1 MKKIQEQLENFLSIN
16 NKLNKQEKEE
26 LTNKV
31 DKTILFMLHNH
42 KYKNSNSSLSLS
54 NTSKDKKIS
63 NKHYITENMCDSK
76 TKEKNNKFFTQKYN
90 EQTLIKNQQKTIPSN
105 SQVNKNIPMTHHI
118 SNFNHNSIDSDAN
131 NDVADSHGTNINLLN
146 MANGEIKLQD
156 VNKYFKDERN
166 DEKNKKNEKMEK
178 IEKTENK
185 EIEKE
190 KENEKQKM
198 LSDNE
203 EEDLDFDI
211 DQIEKDQTKD
221 RNKSNVKSEAFRS
234 HLYISKKESGINLVE
249 NFNIFDDT
257 KMIKEN
263 DSDESNSD
271 DNNYSVNNSHNNDNS
286 NEEEKNK
293 DENMDS
299 NSSKEN
305 KNKQIIEKVEDKD
318 VSPFNGKE
326 NTNNE
331 NGIYSN
337 GGLRICIPID
347 ENLDDLDFKESNN
360 NNQIKPSKNNK
371 NSNKND
377 SKNANNDKF
386 LEKKRKENHY
396 HQNPIRKNSLTSR
409 SEHSNNID
417 YKNYLSKIEKKKVI
431 IDDEED
437 EEFNQQVPNNNKK
450 DLKNNKR
457 KNSLNS
463 RSEHSNN
470 VDNKNYLAKIDK
482 KKVVIDDEEDEV
494 FNHKVPNYNKK
505 DLLLSS
511 PKINDES
518 KNNTDIKETIIKNE
532 GNKFTLV
539 MGSDTKI
546 INSKKSS
553 SMKNIKSLKYNGSSK
568 KDFKS
573 SKNINANS
581 TSENKNKINSINKNK
596 NGSQSESNKNSKDNN
611 NYDEACIK
619 IIQEILN
626 EIKRKLSN
634 ENSEKTAI
642 EKCFD
647 KIDDVKHQN
656 DYLRRKKRT
665 FLNIIKILQILFSNL
680 GGNKCETYMNEICQ
694 ILECVYNFF
703 KNVKKYDSNINSNQF
718 FYKRKLAFKY
728 VFSQIELK
736 NYNTNSLNE
745 LISKKNNNDNNNNN
759 NNNSDNIIKFIK
771 TYKRYIRTSKVLL
784 KDIKNIRESINSSPK
799 INATTNFEKKYE
811 SCPANIQMSPHLM
824 TYKGLFNHS
833 SIVLSFYSD
842 YNEYQKELKNLEEP
856 KKIVSSKD
864 KNSETKK
871 KAKSIQINR
880 NGYYDKFKEKDKS
893 VNKDREREKYKEKNK
908 NK

>member
-16 NKLNKQEKEE
+16 NKLNKQEKDE
-26 LTNKV
+26 LTSKL
-31 DKTILFMLHNH
+31 DKTILFMLNSH
-42 KYKNSNSSLSLS
+42 KYKTSNTSNSLS
-54 NTSKDKKIS
+54 NTTKDKKNS
-63 NKHYITENMCDSK
+63 NKHNITENMYDSK

-90 EQTLIKNQQKTIPSN
+90 EQSLIKNQQKIIPSN
-105 SQVNKNIPMTHHI
+105 NQINKNIPMTHHI
-118 SNFNHNSIDSDAN
+118 SNFNHNSVDSEAN

-146 MANGEIKLQD
+146 MANGDIKPQD
-156 VNKYFKDERN
+156 VYKIFKDERN
-166 DEKNKKNEKMEK
+166 EEKNKKNEKMEK
-178 IEKTENK
+178 IEKTEK
-185 EIEKE
+185 KDVEKE
-190 KENEKQKM
+190 KQKI

-211 DQIEKDQTKD
+211 DQIEKDQTKE
-221 RNKSNVKSEAFRS
+221 RNKSNVKSEAFKS
-234 HLYISKKESGINLVE
+234 HLYVSKKESGINLAE
-249 NFNIFDDT
+249 NFNIFDET

-263 DSDESNSD
+263 DSDDSNSD
-271 DNNYSVNNSHNNDNS
+271 DNNYSINNSHNNDYS

-293 DENMDS
+293 DENIES

-305 KNKQIIEKVEDKD
+305 KNAQKEEKAEDKS

-326 NTNNE
+326 NKNNE

-347 ENLDDLDFKESNN
+347 ENLDDLDIKESNN
-360 NNQIKPSKNNK
+360 NNQIKPSKINK
-371 NSNKND
+371 NSNKNEF
-377 SKNANNDKF
+377 KNTNNDKF

-396 HQNPIRKNSLTSR
+396 HQNPIRKNSLTSK
-409 SEHSNNID
+409 SDHSNNID
-417 YKNYLSKIEKKKVI
+417 YKNYLSKIDKKKVI

-437 EEFNQQVPNNNKK
+437 EEFSHKVPNYNKK
-450 DLKNNKR
+450 DLNNIIR

-470 VDNKNYLAKIDK
+470 IDNKNYLGKIDK

-494 FNHKVPNYNKK
+494 FNHKVSNYNKK

-518 KNNTDIKETIIKNE
+518 KNNTDIKETIIRNE

-539 MGSDTKI
+539 VGNDTKI
-546 INSKKSS
+546 INNKKSS

-573 SKNINANS
+573 SKNINSNNN
-581 TSENKNKINSINKNK
+581 SENKNKINKNK
-596 NGSQSESNKNSKDNN
+596 NGSQNESNKNNKDNN

-626 EIKRKLSN
+626 EIKRKVSN

-647 KIDDVKHQN
+647 KIDDVRQQN

-665 FLNIIKILQILFSNL
+665 FLNIIKILQILFSNF
-680 GGNKCETYMNEICQ
+680 GGNKCENYMKEICQ

-703 KNVKKYDSNINSNQF
+703 KNVKKYDTDINSNQF

-736 NYNTNSLNE
+736 NYNISSLDE
-745 LISKKNNNDNNNNN
+745 LISKKNNNDNN

-771 TYKRYIRTSKVLL
+771 TYKRYVRTSKMLL
-784 KDIKNIRESINSSPK
+784 KDLKNVRENINSSPK

-842 YNEYQKELKNLEEP
+842 YNEYQKEMKNLEEP
-856 KKIVSSKD
+856 KKIESSKD

>member
-16 NKLNKQEKEE
+16 NKLNKQEKDE
-26 LTNKV
+26 LTSKV
-31 DKTILFMLHNH
+31 DKTILFMLNSH
-42 KYKNSNSSLSLS
+42 KYKTSNTSNSLS
-54 NTSKDKKIS
+54 NTSKDKKNS
-63 NKHYITENMCDSK
+63 NKHYITENMYDSK

-90 EQTLIKNQQKTIPSN
+90 EQTLIKNPQKTIPSN

-118 SNFNHNSIDSDAN
+118 SNFNHNSIDSEVN
-131 NDVADSHGTNINLLN
+131 NDVADSYGTNINLLN
-146 MANGEIKLQD
+146 MANGDIKPQD
-156 VNKYFKDERN
+156 VYKIFEDERN
-166 DEKNKKNEKMEK
+166 EENNKKNEKMEK

-185 EIEKE
+185 D

-211 DQIEKDQTKD
+211 DQIEKDQTKE
-221 RNKSNVKSEAFRS
+221 RNKSNVKSEAFKS
-234 HLYISKKESGINLVE
+234 HLYVSKKESGINLAE
-249 NFNIFDDT
+249 NFNIFDET

-263 DSDESNSD
+263 DSDDSNSD
-271 DNNYSVNNSHNNDNS
+271 DNNYSINNSHNNDYS

-293 DENMDS
+293 NENIES

-305 KNKQIIEKVEDKD
+305 KNEKKIDKGEDKS

-326 NTNNE
+326 NKNNE

-360 NNQIKPSKNNK
+360 NSQIKPSKNNK

-377 SKNANNDKF
+377 FKNTNNDKF

-417 YKNYLSKIEKKKVI
+417 YKNYLSKIDKKKVI

-437 EEFNQQVPNNNKK
+437 EEFNQKIPNYNKK
-450 DLKNNKR
+450 DINKNIR

-470 VDNKNYLAKIDK
+470 IDNKNYLSKLDK

-494 FNHKVPNYNKK
+494 FNYKVPNYNKK

-511 PKINDES
+511 PKKNDES

-539 MGSDTKI
+539 VGNDTKI

-573 SKNINANS
+573 SKNINSNN

-596 NGSQSESNKNSKDNN
+596 NGSQNESNKNNKDNN
-611 NYDEACIK
+611 NYDESCIK

-647 KIDDVKHQN
+647 KIDDIKQQN

-680 GGNKCETYMNEICQ
+680 GGNKCEYYLKEICQ

-703 KNVKKYDSNINSNQF
+703 KNVKKYDNNINSNQF

-736 NYNTNSLNE
+736 SYNIDSLNE

-759 NNNSDNIIKFIK
+759 NSDNIKKFIK
-771 TYKRYIRTSKVLL
+771 TYKRYIRTSKLL
-784 KDIKNIRESINSSPK
+784 FKDIKNIRENINSSPK

-842 YNEYQKELKNLEEP
+842 YNEYQKEMKNLEEP
-856 KKIVSSKD
+856 KKIESSKD

>member
-26 LTNKV
+26 LTSKV
-31 DKTILFMLHNH
+31 DKTILFMLNSH
-42 KYKNSNSSLSLS
+42 KYKTSNTSNSLS
-54 NTSKDKKIS
+54 NTSKDKKNS
-63 NKHYITENMCDSK
+63 NKHYITENMYDSK

-90 EQTLIKNQQKTIPSN
+90 EQTLIKNPQKTIPSN

-118 SNFNHNSIDSDAN
+118 SNFNHNSIDSEVN
-131 NDVADSHGTNINLLN
+131 NDVADSYGTNINLLN
-146 MANGEIKLQD
+146 MANGDIKPQD
-156 VNKYFKDERN
+156 VYKIFEDERN
-166 DEKNKKNEKMEK
+166 EENNKKNEKMEK

-185 EIEKE
+185 D

-211 DQIEKDQTKD
+211 DQIEKDQAKE
-221 RNKSNVKSEAFRS
+221 RNKSNVKSEAFKS
-234 HLYISKKESGINLVE
+234 HLYVSKKESGINLAE
-249 NFNIFDDT
+249 NFNIFDET

-263 DSDESNSD
+263 DSDDSNSD
-271 DNNYSVNNSHNNDNS
+271 DNNYSINNSHNNDYS

-293 DENMDS
+293 NENIES

-305 KNKQIIEKVEDKD
+305 KNEKKIDKGEDKSM
-318 VSPFNGKE
+318 SPFNGKE
-326 NTNNE
+326 NKNNE

-360 NNQIKPSKNNK
+360 NSQIKPSKNNK

-377 SKNANNDKF
+377 FKNTNNDKF

-417 YKNYLSKIEKKKVI
+417 YKNYLSKIDKKKVI

-437 EEFNQQVPNNNKK
+437 EEFNQKIPNNNKK
-450 DLKNNKR
+450 DINKNIR

-470 VDNKNYLAKIDK
+470 IDNKNYLSKLDK

-494 FNHKVPNYNKK
+494 FNYKVPNYNKK

-511 PKINDES
+511 PKKNDES

-539 MGSDTKI
+539 VGNDTKI

-573 SKNINANS
+573 SKNINSNN

-596 NGSQSESNKNSKDNN
+596 NGSQNESNKNNKDNN
-611 NYDEACIK
+611 NYDESCIK

-647 KIDDVKHQN
+647 KIDDIKQQN

-680 GGNKCETYMNEICQ
+680 GGNKCEYYLKEICQ

-703 KNVKKYDSNINSNQF
+703 KNVKKYDNNINSNQF

-736 NYNTNSLNE
+736 SYNIDSLNE

-759 NNNSDNIIKFIK
+759 NSDNIKKFIK
-771 TYKRYIRTSKVLL
+771 TYKRYIRTSKLL
-784 KDIKNIRESINSSPK
+784 FKDIKNIRENINSSPK

-856 KKIVSSKD
+856 KKIESSKD

>member
-16 NKLNKQEKEE
+16 NKLNKQEKDE
-26 LTNKV
+26 LTSKL
-31 DKTILFMLHNH
+31 DKTILFMLNSH
-42 KYKNSNSSLSLS
+42 KYKTSNTSNSLS
-54 NTSKDKKIS
+54 NTTKDKKNS
-63 NKHYITENMCDSK
+63 NKHYITENMYDSK

-90 EQTLIKNQQKTIPSN
+90 EQSLIKNQQKIIPSN
-105 SQVNKNIPMTHHI
+105 NQINKNIPMTHHI
-118 SNFNHNSIDSDAN
+118 SNFNHNSVDSEAN

-146 MANGEIKLQD
+146 MANGDIKPQD
-156 VNKYFKDERN
+156 VYKIFKDERN
-166 DEKNKKNEKMEK
+166 EEKNKKNEKMEK
-178 IEKTENK
+178 IEKTEK
-185 EIEKE
+185 KDV
-190 KENEKQKM
+190 ENEKQKI

-211 DQIEKDQTKD
+211 DQIEKDQTKE
-221 RNKSNVKSEAFRS
+221 RNKSNVKSEAFKS
-234 HLYISKKESGINLVE
+234 HLYVSKKESGINLAE
-249 NFNIFDDT
+249 NFNIFDET

-263 DSDESNSD
+263 DSDDSNSD
-271 DNNYSVNNSHNNDNS
+271 DNNYSINNSHNNDYS

-293 DENMDS
+293 DENIES

-305 KNKQIIEKVEDKD
+305 KNDQKIEKAENKN

-326 NTNNE
+326 NKNNE

-347 ENLDDLDFKESNN
+347 ENLDDLDIKESNN
-360 NNQIKPSKNNK
+360 NNQIKPSKINK
-371 NSNKND
+371 NSNKNEF
-377 SKNANNDKF
+377 KNTNNDKF

-396 HQNPIRKNSLTSR
+396 HQNPIRKNSLTSK
-409 SEHSNNID
+409 SDHSNNID
-417 YKNYLSKIEKKKVI
+417 YKNYLSKIDKKKVI

-437 EEFNQQVPNNNKK
+437 EEFNHKVPNYNKK
-450 DLKNNKR
+450 DLNNIIR

-470 VDNKNYLAKIDK
+470 IDNKNYLGKIDK

-494 FNHKVPNYNKK
+494 FNHKVSNYNKK

-518 KNNTDIKETIIKNE
+518 KNNTDIKETIIRNE

-539 MGSDTKI
+539 VGNDTKI
-546 INSKKSS
+546 INNKKSS

-573 SKNINANS
+573 SKNINSNNN
-581 TSENKNKINSINKNK
+581 SENKNKINKNK
-596 NGSQSESNKNSKDNN
+596 NGSQNESNKNNKDNN

-626 EIKRKLSN
+626 EIKRKVSN
-634 ENSEKTAI
+634 ENNEKTAI

-647 KIDDVKHQN
+647 KIDDVKQQN

-665 FLNIIKILQILFSNL
+665 FLNIIKILQILFSNF
-680 GGNKCETYMNEICQ
+680 GGNKCENYMKEICQ

-703 KNVKKYDSNINSNQF
+703 KNVKKYDTDINSNQF

-736 NYNTNSLNE
+736 NYNISSLDE
-745 LISKKNNNDNNNNN
+745 LISKKNNNDNN

-771 TYKRYIRTSKVLL
+771 TYKRYVRTSKMLL
-784 KDIKNIRESINSSPK
+784 KDLKNVRENINSSPK

-842 YNEYQKELKNLEEP
+842 YNEYQKEMKNLEEP
-856 KKIVSSKD
+856 KKIESSKD

>member
-63 NKHYITENMCDSK
+63 NNHYITENMCDSK

-745 LISKKNNNDNNNNN
+745 LISKKNNNDNNNN
-759 NNNSDNIIKFIK
+759 SDNIIKFIK

>member
-16 NKLNKQEKEE
+16 NKLNKQEKDE
-26 LTNKV
+26 LTSKL
-31 DKTILFMLHNH
+31 DKTILFMLNSH
-42 KYKNSNSSLSLS
+42 KYKTSNTSNSLS
-54 NTSKDKKIS
+54 NTTKDKKNS
-63 NKHYITENMCDSK
+63 NKHYITENMYDSK

-90 EQTLIKNQQKTIPSN
+90 EQSLIKNQQKIIPSN
-105 SQVNKNIPMTHHI
+105 NQINKNIPMTHHI
-118 SNFNHNSIDSDAN
+118 SNFNHNSVDSEAN

-146 MANGEIKLQD
+146 MANGDIKPQD
-156 VNKYFKDERN
+156 VYKIFKDERN
-166 DEKNKKNEKMEK
+166 EEKNKKNEKMEK
-178 IEKTENK
+178 IEKTEK
-185 EIEKE
+185 KDVEKE
-190 KENEKQKM
+190 KQKI

-211 DQIEKDQTKD
+211 DQIEKDQTKE
-221 RNKSNVKSEAFRS
+221 RNKSNVKSEAFKS
-234 HLYISKKESGINLVE
+234 HLYVSKKESGINLAE
-249 NFNIFDDT
+249 NFNIFDET

-263 DSDESNSD
+263 DSDDSNSD
-271 DNNYSVNNSHNNDNS
+271 DNNYSINNSHNNDYS

-293 DENMDS
+293 DENIES

-305 KNKQIIEKVEDKD
+305 KNAQKEEKAEDKS

-326 NTNNE
+326 NKNNE

-347 ENLDDLDFKESNN
+347 ENLDDLDIKESNN
-360 NNQIKPSKNNK
+360 NNQIKPSKINK
-371 NSNKND
+371 NSNKNEF
-377 SKNANNDKF
+377 KNTNNDKF

-396 HQNPIRKNSLTSR
+396 HQNPIRKNSLTSK
-409 SEHSNNID
+409 SDHSNNID
-417 YKNYLSKIEKKKVI
+417 YKNYLSKIDKKKVI

-437 EEFNQQVPNNNKK
+437 EEFSHKVPNYNKK
-450 DLKNNKR
+450 DLNNIIR

-470 VDNKNYLAKIDK
+470 IDNKNYLGKIDK

-494 FNHKVPNYNKK
+494 FNHKVSNYNKK

-518 KNNTDIKETIIKNE
+518 KNNTDIKETIIRNE

-539 MGSDTKI
+539 VGNDTKI
-546 INSKKSS
+546 INNKKSS

-573 SKNINANS
+573 SKNINSNNN
-581 TSENKNKINSINKNK
+581 SENKNKINKNK
-596 NGSQSESNKNSKDNN
+596 NGSQNESNKNNKDNN

-626 EIKRKLSN
+626 EIKRKVSN
-634 ENSEKTAI
+634 ENNEKTAI

-647 KIDDVKHQN
+647 KIDDVRQQN

-665 FLNIIKILQILFSNL
+665 FLNIIKILQILFSNF
-680 GGNKCETYMNEICQ
+680 GGNKCENYMKEICQ

-703 KNVKKYDSNINSNQF
+703 KNVKKYDTDINSNQF

-736 NYNTNSLNE
+736 NYNISSLDE
-745 LISKKNNNDNNNNN
+745 LISKKNNNDNN

-771 TYKRYIRTSKVLL
+771 TYKRYVRTSKMLL
-784 KDIKNIRESINSSPK
+784 KDIKNVRENINSSPK

-842 YNEYQKELKNLEEP
+842 YNEYQKEMKNLEEP
-856 KKIVSSKD
+856 KKIESSKD

>member
-16 NKLNKQEKEE
+16 NKLNKQEKDE
-26 LTNKV
+26 LTSKL
-31 DKTILFMLHNH
+31 DKTILFMLNSH
-42 KYKNSNSSLSLS
+42 KYKTSNTSNSLS
-54 NTSKDKKIS
+54 NTTKDKKNS
-63 NKHYITENMCDSK
+63 NKHYITENMYDSK

-90 EQTLIKNQQKTIPSN
+90 EQSLIKNQQKIIPSN
-105 SQVNKNIPMTHHI
+105 NQINKNIPMTHHI
-118 SNFNHNSIDSDAN
+118 SNFNHNSVDSEAN

-146 MANGEIKLQD
+146 MANGDIKPQD
-156 VNKYFKDERN
+156 VYKIFKDERN
-166 DEKNKKNEKMEK
+166 EEKNKKNEKMEK
-178 IEKTENK
+178 IEKTEK
-185 EIEKE
+185 KDV
-190 KENEKQKM
+190 ENEKQKI

-211 DQIEKDQTKD
+211 DQIEKDQTKE
-221 RNKSNVKSEAFRS
+221 RNKSNVKSEAFKS
-234 HLYISKKESGINLVE
+234 HLYVSKKESGINLAE
-249 NFNIFDDT
+249 NFNIFDET

-263 DSDESNSD
+263 DSDDSNSD
-271 DNNYSVNNSHNNDNS
+271 DNNYSINNSHNNDYS

-293 DENMDS
+293 DENIES

-305 KNKQIIEKVEDKD
+305 KNAQKEEKAEDKS

-326 NTNNE
+326 NKNNE

-347 ENLDDLDFKESNN
+347 ENLDDLDIKESNN
-360 NNQIKPSKNNK
+360 NNQIKPSKINK
-371 NSNKND
+371 NSNKNEF
-377 SKNANNDKF
+377 KNTNNDKF

-396 HQNPIRKNSLTSR
+396 HQNPIRKNSLTSK
-409 SEHSNNID
+409 SDHSNNID
-417 YKNYLSKIEKKKVI
+417 YKNYLSKIDKKKVI

-437 EEFNQQVPNNNKK
+437 EEFSHKVPNYNKK
-450 DLKNNKR
+450 DLNNIIR

-470 VDNKNYLAKIDK
+470 IDNKNYLGKIDK

-494 FNHKVPNYNKK
+494 FNHKVSNYNKK

-518 KNNTDIKETIIKNE
+518 KNNTDIKETIIRNE

-539 MGSDTKI
+539 VGNDTKI
-546 INSKKSS
+546 INNKKSS

-573 SKNINANS
+573 SKNINSNNN
-581 TSENKNKINSINKNK
+581 SENKNKINKNK
-596 NGSQSESNKNSKDNN
+596 NGSQNESNKNNKDNN

-626 EIKRKLSN
+626 EIKRKVSN
-634 ENSEKTAI
+634 ENNEKTAI

-647 KIDDVKHQN
+647 KIDDVKQQN

-665 FLNIIKILQILFSNL
+665 FLNIIKILQILFSNF
-680 GGNKCETYMNEICQ
+680 GGNKCENYMKEICQ

-703 KNVKKYDSNINSNQF
+703 KNVKKYDTDINSNQF

-736 NYNTNSLNE
+736 NYNISSLDE
-745 LISKKNNNDNNNNN
+745 LISKKNNNDNN

-771 TYKRYIRTSKVLL
+771 TYKRYVRTSKMLL
-784 KDIKNIRESINSSPK
+784 KDLKNVRENINSSPK

-842 YNEYQKELKNLEEP
+842 YNEYQKEMKNLEEP
-856 KKIVSSKD
+856 KKIESSKD

>member
-1 MKKIQEQLENFLSIN
+1 MEKIQEQLENFLSIN
-16 NKLNKQEKEE
+16 NKLNKEEKDE
-26 LTNKV
+26 LTSKV
-31 DKTILFMLHNH
+31 DKTILFMLNNH
-42 KYKNSNSSLSLS
+42 KYKISNTSNSLS
-54 NTSKDKKIS
+54 NSSKDKKNL
-63 NKHYITENMCDSK
+63 NKHYITENMYDSK

-90 EQTLIKNQQKTIPSN
+90 DQTLIKNQQKTISSN
-105 SQVNKNIPMTHHI
+105 GQANKNIPMTHHI

-131 NDVADSHGTNINLLN
+131 NDVAGSHGTNINLLN
-146 MANGEIKLQD
+146 MANGDIKPQD
-156 VNKYFKDERN
+156 VYKIFKDERN
-166 DEKNKKNEKMEK
+166 EENNKKNEKMEK
-178 IEKTENK
+178 IEKTEN
-185 EIEKE
+185 KE

-211 DQIEKDQTKD
+211 DPIEKGQTKEK
-221 RNKSNVKSEAFRS
+221 NKSNVKSEAFKS
-234 HLYISKKESGINLVE
+234 HLYVNKKESGINLAE
-249 NFNIFDDT
+249 NFNIFDET
-257 KMIKEN
+257 KMIKED
-263 DSDESNSD
+263 DSDDSNS
-271 DNNYSVNNSHNNDNS
+271 DNNYSINNSYNNDS

-293 DENMDS
+293 GENIES

-305 KNKQIIEKVEDKD
+305 KNEQKMEKVEDKN
-318 VSPFNGKE
+318 VSPFNDKE
-326 NTNNE
+326 NKNNE

-337 GGLRICIPID
+337 GGLKICIPID
-347 ENLDDLDFKESNN
+347 ENLDDLDFKENN
-360 NNQIKPSKNNK
+360 NSQIKPSKKIK

-377 SKNANNDKF
+377 LININNDKF

-396 HQNPIRKNSLTSR
+396 HQNPIRKNSFTSR

-437 EEFNQQVPNNNKK
+437 EEFNQKVPNYNKK
-450 DLKNNKR
+450 DYNNNKR

-470 VDNKNYLAKIDK
+470 IDNKNYLTKIDK

-518 KNNTDIKETIIKNE
+518 RNNTDIKETIIKNE

-539 MGSDTKI
+539 VGNDTKI
-546 INSKKSS
+546 INSKKST
-553 SMKNIKSLKYNGSSK
+553 SMKNIKSLKYKGSSK

-573 SKNINANS
+573 SKNINANNS
-581 TSENKNKINSINKNK
+581 SENKINSINKNK
-596 NGSQSESNKNSKDNN
+596 NGSQNESNKNNKDNN
-611 NYDEACIK
+611 NYDEDCIK

-647 KIDDVKHQN
+647 KIDDVKQQN
-656 DYLRRKKRT
+656 NYIKRKKRT
-665 FLNIIKILQILFSNL
+665 YLNIIKILQILFSNL
-680 GGNKCETYMNEICQ
+680 GGNKCESYLKEICQ

-703 KNVKKYDSNINSNQF
+703 KNVKKYDNDINNNQF

-736 NYNTNSLNE
+736 NYNISSLNE
-745 LISKKNNNDNNNNN
+745 LIPKKNNNDNNN
-759 NNNSDNIIKFIK
+759 SDNIKKFIK
-771 TYKRYIRTSKVLL
+771 AYKRYVRTSKKLL
-784 KDIKNIRESINSSPK
+784 KDIKNVRESMNSSPK

-842 YNEYQKELKNLEEP
+842 YNEYQKEMKNLEDP
-856 KKIVSSKD
+856 KKIESSKN

>member
-16 NKLNKQEKEE
+16 NKLNKQEKDE
-26 LTNKV
+26 LTSKV
-31 DKTILFMLHNH
+31 DKTILFMLNSH
-42 KYKNSNSSLSLS
+42 KYKTSNTSNSLS
-54 NTSKDKKIS
+54 NTSKDKKNS
-63 NKHYITENMCDSK
+63 NKHYITENMYDSK

-90 EQTLIKNQQKTIPSN
+90 EQTLIKNPQKTIPSN

-118 SNFNHNSIDSDAN
+118 SNFNHNSIDSEVN
-131 NDVADSHGTNINLLN
+131 NDVADSYGTNINLLN
-146 MANGEIKLQD
+146 MANGDIKPQD
-156 VNKYFKDERN
+156 VYKIFEDERN
-166 DEKNKKNEKMEK
+166 EENNKKNEKMEK

-185 EIEKE
+185 D

-211 DQIEKDQTKD
+211 DQIEKDQVKE
-221 RNKSNVKSEAFRS
+221 RNKSNVKSEAFKS
-234 HLYISKKESGINLVE
+234 HLYVSKKESGINLAE
-249 NFNIFDDT
+249 NFNIFDET

-263 DSDESNSD
+263 DSDDSNSD
-271 DNNYSVNNSHNNDNS
+271 DNNYSINNSHNNDYS

-293 DENMDS
+293 NDNIES

-305 KNKQIIEKVEDKD
+305 KNEKKIDKGEDKS

-326 NTNNE
+326 NKNNE

-360 NNQIKPSKNNK
+360 NSQIKPSKNNK

-377 SKNANNDKF
+377 FKNTNNDKF

-417 YKNYLSKIEKKKVI
+417 YKNYLSKIDKKKVI

-437 EEFNQQVPNNNKK
+437 EEFNQKIPNYNKK
-450 DLKNNKR
+450 DINKNIR

-470 VDNKNYLAKIDK
+470 IDNKNYLSKLDK

-494 FNHKVPNYNKK
+494 FNYKVPNYNKK

-511 PKINDES
+511 PKKNDES

-539 MGSDTKI
+539 VGNDTKI

-573 SKNINANS
+573 SKNINSNN

-596 NGSQSESNKNSKDNN
+596 NGSQNESNKNNKDNN
-611 NYDEACIK
+611 NYDESCIK

-647 KIDDVKHQN
+647 KIDDIKQQN

-665 FLNIIKILQILFSNL
+665 FLNIIKILQIL
-680 GGNKCETYMNEICQ
+680 
-694 ILECVYNFF
+694 
-703 KNVKKYDSNINSNQF
+703 
-718 FYKRKLAFKY
+718 
-728 VFSQIELK
+728 
-736 NYNTNSLNE
+736 
-745 LISKKNNNDNNNNN
+745 
-759 NNNSDNIIKFIK
+759 
-771 TYKRYIRTSKVLL
+771 
-784 KDIKNIRESINSSPK
+784 
-799 INATTNFEKKYE
+799 
-811 SCPANIQMSPHLM
+811 
-824 TYKGLFNHS
+824 
-833 SIVLSFYSD
+833 LS
-842 YNEYQKELKNLEEP
+842 NLEE
-856 KKIVSSKD
+856 
-864 KNSETKK
+864 N
-871 KAKSIQINR
+871 
-880 NGYYDKFKEKDKS
+880 KF
-893 VNKDREREKYKEKNK
+893 
-908 NK
+908 

>member
-16 NKLNKQEKEE
+16 NKLNKQEKDE
-26 LTNKV
+26 LTSKV
-31 DKTILFMLHNH
+31 DKTILFMLNNH
-42 KYKNSNSSLSLS
+42 KYKTSNTSNSLS
-54 NTSKDKKIS
+54 NTSKDKKNS
-63 NKHYITENMCDSK
+63 NKHYITENMYDSK

-90 EQTLIKNQQKTIPSN
+90 EQTLIKNPQKTIPSN

-118 SNFNHNSIDSDAN
+118 SNFNHNSIDSEVN
-131 NDVADSHGTNINLLN
+131 NDVADSYGTNINLLN
-146 MANGEIKLQD
+146 MANGDIKPQD
-156 VNKYFKDERN
+156 VYKIFEDERN
-166 DEKNKKNEKMEK
+166 EENNKKNEKMEK

-185 EIEKE
+185 D

-211 DQIEKDQTKD
+211 DQIEKDQAKE
-221 RNKSNVKSEAFRS
+221 RNKSNVKSEAFKS
-234 HLYISKKESGINLVE
+234 HLYVSKKESGINLAE
-249 NFNIFDDT
+249 NFNIFDET

-263 DSDESNSD
+263 DSDDSNSD
-271 DNNYSVNNSHNNDNS
+271 DNNYSINNSHNNDYS

-293 DENMDS
+293 NENIES

-305 KNKQIIEKVEDKD
+305 KNEKKIDKGEDKSM
-318 VSPFNGKE
+318 SPFNGKE
-326 NTNNE
+326 NKNNE

-360 NNQIKPSKNNK
+360 NSQIKPSKNNK

-377 SKNANNDKF
+377 FKNTNNDKF

-417 YKNYLSKIEKKKVI
+417 YKNYLSKIDKKKVI

-437 EEFNQQVPNNNKK
+437 EEFNQKIPNYNKK
-450 DLKNNKR
+450 DINKNIR

-470 VDNKNYLAKIDK
+470 IDNKNYLSKLDK

-494 FNHKVPNYNKK
+494 FNYKVQNYNKK

-511 PKINDES
+511 PKKNDES

-539 MGSDTKI
+539 VGNDTKI

-573 SKNINANS
+573 SKNINSNN

-596 NGSQSESNKNSKDNN
+596 NGSQNESNKNNKDNN
-611 NYDEACIK
+611 NYDESCIK

-647 KIDDVKHQN
+647 KIDDIKQQN

-680 GGNKCETYMNEICQ
+680 GGNKCEYYLKEICQ

-703 KNVKKYDSNINSNQF
+703 KNVKKYDNNINSNQF

-736 NYNTNSLNE
+736 SYNIDSLNE

-759 NNNSDNIIKFIK
+759 NSDNIKKFIK
-771 TYKRYIRTSKVLL
+771 TYKRYIRTSKLL
-784 KDIKNIRESINSSPK
+784 FKDIKNIRENINSSPK

-842 YNEYQKELKNLEEP
+842 YNEYQKEMKNLEEP
-856 KKIVSSKD
+856 KKIESSKD

-893 VNKDREREKYKEKNK
+893 VNKDRDREKYKEKNK

>member
-16 NKLNKQEKEE
+16 NKLNKQEKDE
-26 LTNKV
+26 LTSKL
-31 DKTILFMLHNH
+31 DKTILFMLNSH
-42 KYKNSNSSLSLS
+42 KYKTSNTSNSLS
-54 NTSKDKKIS
+54 NTTKDKKNS
-63 NKHYITENMCDSK
+63 NKHYITENMYDSK

-90 EQTLIKNQQKTIPSN
+90 EQSLIKNQQKIIPSN
-105 SQVNKNIPMTHHI
+105 NQINKNIPMTHHI
-118 SNFNHNSIDSDAN
+118 SNFNHNSVDSEAN

-146 MANGEIKLQD
+146 MANGDIKPQD
-156 VNKYFKDERN
+156 VYKIFKDERN
-166 DEKNKKNEKMEK
+166 EEKNKKNEKMEK
-178 IEKTENK
+178 IEKTEK
-185 EIEKE
+185 KDV
-190 KENEKQKM
+190 ENEKQKI

-211 DQIEKDQTKD
+211 DQIEKDQTKE
-221 RNKSNVKSEAFRS
+221 RNKSNVKSEAFKS
-234 HLYISKKESGINLVE
+234 HLYVSKKESGINLAE
-249 NFNIFDDT
+249 NFNIFDET

-263 DSDESNSD
+263 DSDDSNSD
-271 DNNYSVNNSHNNDNS
+271 DNNYSINNSHNNDYS

-293 DENMDS
+293 DENIES

-305 KNKQIIEKVEDKD
+305 KNDQKIEKAENKS

-326 NTNNE
+326 NKNNE

-347 ENLDDLDFKESNN
+347 ENLDDLDIKESNN
-360 NNQIKPSKNNK
+360 NNQIKPSKINK
-371 NSNKND
+371 NSNKNEF
-377 SKNANNDKF
+377 KNTNNDKF

-396 HQNPIRKNSLTSR
+396 HQNPIRKNSLTSK
-409 SEHSNNID
+409 SDHSNNID
-417 YKNYLSKIEKKKVI
+417 YKNYLSKIDKKKVI

-437 EEFNQQVPNNNKK
+437 EEFNHKVPNYNKK
-450 DLKNNKR
+450 DLNNIIR

-470 VDNKNYLAKIDK
+470 IDNKNYLGKIDK

-494 FNHKVPNYNKK
+494 FNHKVSNYNKK

-518 KNNTDIKETIIKNE
+518 KNNTDIKETIIRNE

-539 MGSDTKI
+539 VGNDTKI
-546 INSKKSS
+546 INNKKSS

-573 SKNINANS
+573 SKNINSNNN
-581 TSENKNKINSINKNK
+581 SENKNKINKNK
-596 NGSQSESNKNSKDNN
+596 NGSQNESNKNNKDNN

-626 EIKRKLSN
+626 EIKRKVSN

-647 KIDDVKHQN
+647 KIDDVKQQN

-665 FLNIIKILQILFSNL
+665 FLNIIKILQILFSNF
-680 GGNKCETYMNEICQ
+680 GGNKCENYMKEICQ

-703 KNVKKYDSNINSNQF
+703 KNVKKYDTDINSNQF

-736 NYNTNSLNE
+736 NYNISSLDE
-745 LISKKNNNDNNNNN
+745 LISKKNNNDNN

-771 TYKRYIRTSKVLL
+771 TYKRYVRTSKMLL
-784 KDIKNIRESINSSPK
+784 KDLKNVRENINSSPK

-842 YNEYQKELKNLEEP
+842 YNEYQKEMKNLEEP
-856 KKIVSSKD
+856 KKIESSKD

>member
-16 NKLNKQEKEE
+16 NKLNKQEKDE
-26 LTNKV
+26 LTSKL
-31 DKTILFMLHNH
+31 DKTILFMLNSH
-42 KYKNSNSSLSLS
+42 KYKTSNTSNSLS
-54 NTSKDKKIS
+54 NTTKDKKNS
-63 NKHYITENMCDSK
+63 NKHYITENMYDSK

-90 EQTLIKNQQKTIPSN
+90 EQSLIKNQQKIIPSN
-105 SQVNKNIPMTHHI
+105 NQINKNIPMTHHI
-118 SNFNHNSIDSDAN
+118 SNFNHNSVDSEAN

-146 MANGEIKLQD
+146 MANGDIKPQD
-156 VNKYFKDERN
+156 VYKIFKDERN
-166 DEKNKKNEKMEK
+166 EEKNKKNEKMEK
-178 IEKTENK
+178 IEKTEK
-185 EIEKE
+185 KDV
-190 KENEKQKM
+190 ENEKQKI

-211 DQIEKDQTKD
+211 DQIEKDQTKE
-221 RNKSNVKSEAFRS
+221 RNKSNVKSEAFKS
-234 HLYISKKESGINLVE
+234 HLYVSKKESGINLAE
-249 NFNIFDDT
+249 NFNIFDET

-263 DSDESNSD
+263 DSDDSNSD
-271 DNNYSVNNSHNNDNS
+271 DNNYSINNSHNNDYS

-293 DENMDS
+293 DENIES

-305 KNKQIIEKVEDKD
+305 KNAQKEEKAEDKS

-326 NTNNE
+326 NKNNE

-347 ENLDDLDFKESNN
+347 ENLDDLDIKESNN
-360 NNQIKPSKNNK
+360 NNQIKPSKINK
-371 NSNKND
+371 NSNKNEF
-377 SKNANNDKF
+377 KNTNNDKF

-396 HQNPIRKNSLTSR
+396 HQNPIRKNSLTSK
-409 SEHSNNID
+409 SDHSNNID
-417 YKNYLSKIEKKKVI
+417 YKNYLSKIDKKKVI

-437 EEFNQQVPNNNKK
+437 EEFSHKVPNYNKK
-450 DLKNNKR
+450 DLNNNIR

-470 VDNKNYLAKIDK
+470 IDNKNYLGKIDK

-494 FNHKVPNYNKK
+494 FNHKVSNYNKK

-518 KNNTDIKETIIKNE
+518 KNNTDIKETIIRNE

-539 MGSDTKI
+539 VGNDTKI
-546 INSKKSS
+546 INNKKSS

-573 SKNINANS
+573 SKNINSNNN
-581 TSENKNKINSINKNK
+581 SENKNKINKNK
-596 NGSQSESNKNSKDNN
+596 NGSQNESNKNNKDNN

-626 EIKRKLSN
+626 EIKRKVSN

-647 KIDDVKHQN
+647 KIDDVRQQN

-665 FLNIIKILQILFSNL
+665 FLNIIKILQILFSNF
-680 GGNKCETYMNEICQ
+680 GGNKCENYMKEICQ

-703 KNVKKYDSNINSNQF
+703 KNVKKYDTDINSNQF

-736 NYNTNSLNE
+736 NYNISSLDE
-745 LISKKNNNDNNNNN
+745 LISKKNNNDNN

-771 TYKRYIRTSKVLL
+771 TYKRYVRTSKMLL
-784 KDIKNIRESINSSPK
+784 KDIKNVRENINSSPK

-842 YNEYQKELKNLEEP
+842 YNEYQKEMKNLEEP
-856 KKIVSSKD
+856 KKIESSKD

>member
-16 NKLNKQEKEE
+16 NKLNKQEKDE
-26 LTNKV
+26 LTSKL
-31 DKTILFMLHNH
+31 DKTILFMLNSH
-42 KYKNSNSSLSLS
+42 KYKTSNTSNSLS
-54 NTSKDKKIS
+54 NTTKDKKNS
-63 NKHYITENMCDSK
+63 NKHYITENMYDSK

-90 EQTLIKNQQKTIPSN
+90 EQSLIKNQQKIIPSN
-105 SQVNKNIPMTHHI
+105 NQINKNIPMTHHI
-118 SNFNHNSIDSDAN
+118 SNFNHNSVDSEAN

-146 MANGEIKLQD
+146 MANGDIKPQD
-156 VNKYFKDERN
+156 VYKIFKDERN
-166 DEKNKKNEKMEK
+166 EEKNKKNEKMEK
-178 IEKTENK
+178 IEKTEK
-185 EIEKE
+185 KDV
-190 KENEKQKM
+190 ENEKQKI

-211 DQIEKDQTKD
+211 DQIEKDQTKE
-221 RNKSNVKSEAFRS
+221 RNKSNVKSEAFKS
-234 HLYISKKESGINLVE
+234 HLYVSKKESGINLAE
-249 NFNIFDDT
+249 NFNIFDET

-263 DSDESNSD
+263 DSDDSNSD
-271 DNNYSVNNSHNNDNS
+271 DNNYSINNSHNNDYS

-293 DENMDS
+293 DENIES

-305 KNKQIIEKVEDKD
+305 KNDQKIEKAENKS

-326 NTNNE
+326 NKNNE

-347 ENLDDLDFKESNN
+347 ENLDDLDIKESNN
-360 NNQIKPSKNNK
+360 NNQIKPSKINK
-371 NSNKND
+371 NSNKNEF
-377 SKNANNDKF
+377 KNTNNDKF

-396 HQNPIRKNSLTSR
+396 HQNPIRKNSLTSK
-409 SEHSNNID
+409 SDHSNNID
-417 YKNYLSKIEKKKVI
+417 YKNYLSKIDKKKVI

-437 EEFNQQVPNNNKK
+437 EEFSHKVPNYNKK
-450 DLKNNKR
+450 DLNNIIR

-470 VDNKNYLAKIDK
+470 IDNKNYLGKIDK

-494 FNHKVPNYNKK
+494 FNHKVSNYNKK

-518 KNNTDIKETIIKNE
+518 KNNTDIKETIIRNE

-539 MGSDTKI
+539 VGNDTKI
-546 INSKKSS
+546 INNKKSS

-573 SKNINANS
+573 SKNINSNNN
-581 TSENKNKINSINKNK
+581 SENKNKINKNK
-596 NGSQSESNKNSKDNN
+596 NGSQNESNKNNKDNN

-626 EIKRKLSN
+626 EIKRKVSN

-647 KIDDVKHQN
+647 KIDDVRQQN

-665 FLNIIKILQILFSNL
+665 FLNIIKILQILFSNF
-680 GGNKCETYMNEICQ
+680 GGNKCENYMKEICQ

-703 KNVKKYDSNINSNQF
+703 KNVKKYDTDINSNQF

-736 NYNTNSLNE
+736 NYNISSLDE
-745 LISKKNNNDNNNNN
+745 LISKKNNNDNN

-771 TYKRYIRTSKVLL
+771 TYKRYVRTSKMLL
-784 KDIKNIRESINSSPK
+784 KDLKNVRENINSSPK

-842 YNEYQKELKNLEEP
+842 YNEYQKEMKNLEEP
-856 KKIVSSKD
+856 KKIESSKD

>member
-16 NKLNKQEKEE
+16 NKLNKQEKDE
-26 LTNKV
+26 LTSKV
-31 DKTILFMLHNH
+31 DKTILFMLNSH
-42 KYKNSNSSLSLS
+42 KYKTSNTSNSLS
-54 NTSKDKKIS
+54 NTSKDKKNS
-63 NKHYITENMCDSK
+63 NKHYITENMYDSK

-90 EQTLIKNQQKTIPSN
+90 EQTLIKNPQKTIPSN

-118 SNFNHNSIDSDAN
+118 SNFNHNSIDSEVN
-131 NDVADSHGTNINLLN
+131 NDVADSYGTNINLLN
-146 MANGEIKLQD
+146 MANGDIKPQD
-156 VNKYFKDERN
+156 VYKIFEDERN
-166 DEKNKKNEKMEK
+166 EENNKKNEKMEK

-185 EIEKE
+185 D
-190 KENEKQKM
+190 KENDKQKM

-211 DQIEKDQTKD
+211 DQIEKDQAKE
-221 RNKSNVKSEAFRS
+221 RNKSNVKSEAFKS
-234 HLYISKKESGINLVE
+234 HLYVSKKESGINLAE
-249 NFNIFDDT
+249 NFNIFDET

-263 DSDESNSD
+263 DSDDSNSD
-271 DNNYSVNNSHNNDNS
+271 DNNYSINNSHNNDYS

-293 DENMDS
+293 NENIES

-305 KNKQIIEKVEDKD
+305 KNEKKIDKGEDKS

-326 NTNNE
+326 NKNNE

-360 NNQIKPSKNNK
+360 NSQIKPSKNNK

-377 SKNANNDKF
+377 FKNTNNDKF

-417 YKNYLSKIEKKKVI
+417 YKNYLSKIDKKKVI

-437 EEFNQQVPNNNKK
+437 EEFNQKIPNYNKK
-450 DLKNNKR
+450 DINKNIR

-470 VDNKNYLAKIDK
+470 IDNKNYLSKLDK

-494 FNHKVPNYNKK
+494 FNYKVPNYNKK

-511 PKINDES
+511 PKKNDES

-539 MGSDTKI
+539 VGNDTKI

-573 SKNINANS
+573 SKNINSNN

-596 NGSQSESNKNSKDNN
+596 NGSQNESNKNNKDNN
-611 NYDEACIK
+611 NYDESCIK

-647 KIDDVKHQN
+647 KIDDIKQQN

-680 GGNKCETYMNEICQ
+680 GGNKCEYYLKEICQ

-703 KNVKKYDSNINSNQF
+703 KNVKKYDNNINSNQF

-736 NYNTNSLNE
+736 SYNIDSLNE

-759 NNNSDNIIKFIK
+759 NSDNIKKFIK
-771 TYKRYIRTSKVLL
+771 TYKRYIRTSKLL
-784 KDIKNIRESINSSPK
+784 FKDIKNIRENINSSPK

-842 YNEYQKELKNLEEP
+842 YNEYQKEMKNLEEP
-856 KKIVSSKD
+856 KKIESSKD
-864 KNSETKK
+864 KNPETKK

>member
-16 NKLNKQEKEE
+16 NKLNKQEKDE
-26 LTNKV
+26 LTSKL
-31 DKTILFMLHNH
+31 DKTILFMLNSH
-42 KYKNSNSSLSLS
+42 KYKTSNTSNSLS
-54 NTSKDKKIS
+54 NTTKDKKNS
-63 NKHYITENMCDSK
+63 NKHYITENMYDSK

-90 EQTLIKNQQKTIPSN
+90 EQSLIKNQQKIIPSN
-105 SQVNKNIPMTHHI
+105 NQINKNIPMTHHI
-118 SNFNHNSIDSDAN
+118 SNFNHNSVDSEAN

-146 MANGEIKLQD
+146 MANGDIKPQD
-156 VNKYFKDERN
+156 VYKIFKDERN
-166 DEKNKKNEKMEK
+166 EEKNKKNEKMEK
-178 IEKTENK
+178 IEKTEK
-185 EIEKE
+185 KDV
-190 KENEKQKM
+190 ENEKQKI

-211 DQIEKDQTKD
+211 DQIEKDQTKE
-221 RNKSNVKSEAFRS
+221 RNKSNVKSEAFKS
-234 HLYISKKESGINLVE
+234 HLYVSKKESGINLAE
-249 NFNIFDDT
+249 NFNIFDET

-263 DSDESNSD
+263 DSDDSNSD
-271 DNNYSVNNSHNNDNS
+271 DNNYSINNSHNNDYS

-293 DENMDS
+293 DENIES

-305 KNKQIIEKVEDKD
+305 KNDQKIEKAENKS

-326 NTNNE
+326 NKNNE

-347 ENLDDLDFKESNN
+347 ENLDDLDIKESNN
-360 NNQIKPSKNNK
+360 NNQIKPSKINK
-371 NSNKND
+371 NSNKNEF
-377 SKNANNDKF
+377 KNTNNDKF

-396 HQNPIRKNSLTSR
+396 HQNPIRKNSLTSK
-409 SEHSNNID
+409 SDHSNNID
-417 YKNYLSKIEKKKVI
+417 YKNYLSKIDKKKVI

-437 EEFNQQVPNNNKK
+437 EEFSHKVPNYNKK
-450 DLKNNKR
+450 DLNNIIR

-470 VDNKNYLAKIDK
+470 IDNKNYLGKIDK

-494 FNHKVPNYNKK
+494 FNHKVSNYNKK

-518 KNNTDIKETIIKNE
+518 KNNTDIKETIIRNE

-539 MGSDTKI
+539 VGNDTKI
-546 INSKKSS
+546 INNKKSS

-573 SKNINANS
+573 SKNINSNNN
-581 TSENKNKINSINKNK
+581 SENKNKINKNK
-596 NGSQSESNKNSKDNN
+596 NGSQNESNKNNKDNN

-626 EIKRKLSN
+626 EIKRKVSN

-647 KIDDVKHQN
+647 KIDDVKQQN

-665 FLNIIKILQILFSNL
+665 FLNIIKILQILFSNF
-680 GGNKCETYMNEICQ
+680 GGNKCENYMKEICQ

-703 KNVKKYDSNINSNQF
+703 KNVKKYDTDINSNQF

-736 NYNTNSLNE
+736 NYNISSLDE
-745 LISKKNNNDNNNNN
+745 LISKKNNNDNN

-771 TYKRYIRTSKVLL
+771 TYKRYVRTSKMLL
-784 KDIKNIRESINSSPK
+784 KDLKNVRENINSSPK

-842 YNEYQKELKNLEEP
+842 YNEYQKEMKNLEEP
-856 KKIVSSKD
+856 KKIESSKD

>member
-26 LTNKV
+26 LTSKV
-31 DKTILFMLHNH
+31 DKTILFMLNSH
-42 KYKNSNSSLSLS
+42 KYKTSNTSNSLS
-54 NTSKDKKIS
+54 NTSKDKKNS
-63 NKHYITENMCDSK
+63 NKHYITENMYDSK

-90 EQTLIKNQQKTIPSN
+90 EQTLIKNPQKTIPSN

-118 SNFNHNSIDSDAN
+118 SNFNHNSIDSEVN
-131 NDVADSHGTNINLLN
+131 NDVADSYGTNINLLN
-146 MANGEIKLQD
+146 MANGDIKPQD
-156 VNKYFKDERN
+156 VYKIFEDERN
-166 DEKNKKNEKMEK
+166 EENNKKNEKMEK

-185 EIEKE
+185 D

-211 DQIEKDQTKD
+211 DQIEKDQAKE
-221 RNKSNVKSEAFRS
+221 RNKSNVKSEAFKS
-234 HLYISKKESGINLVE
+234 HLYVSKKESGINLAE
-249 NFNIFDDT
+249 NFNIFDET

-263 DSDESNSD
+263 DSDDSNSD
-271 DNNYSVNNSHNNDNS
+271 DNNYSINNSHNNDYS

-293 DENMDS
+293 NENIES

-305 KNKQIIEKVEDKD
+305 KNEKKIDKGEDKS

-326 NTNNE
+326 NKNNE

-360 NNQIKPSKNNK
+360 NSQIKPSKNNK
-371 NSNKND
+371 NSNKNVF
-377 SKNANNDKF
+377 KNTNNDKF

-417 YKNYLSKIEKKKVI
+417 YKNYLSKIDKKKVI

-437 EEFNQQVPNNNKK
+437 EEFNQKIPNYNKK
-450 DLKNNKR
+450 DINKNIR

-470 VDNKNYLAKIDK
+470 IDNKNYLSKLDK

-494 FNHKVPNYNKK
+494 FNYKVPNYNKK

-511 PKINDES
+511 PKKNDES

-539 MGSDTKI
+539 VGNDTKI

-573 SKNINANS
+573 SKNINSNN

-596 NGSQSESNKNSKDNN
+596 NGSQNESNKNNKDNN
-611 NYDEACIK
+611 NYDESCIK

-647 KIDDVKHQN
+647 KIDDIKQQN

-680 GGNKCETYMNEICQ
+680 GGNKCEYYLKEICQ

-703 KNVKKYDSNINSNQF
+703 KNVKKYDNNINSNQF

-736 NYNTNSLNE
+736 SYNIDSLNE

-759 NNNSDNIIKFIK
+759 NSDNIKKFIK
-771 TYKRYIRTSKVLL
+771 TYKRYIRTSKLL
-784 KDIKNIRESINSSPK
+784 FKDIKNIRENINSSPK

-842 YNEYQKELKNLEEP
+842 YNEYQKEMKNLEEP
-856 KKIVSSKD
+856 KKIESSKD

>member
-1 MKKIQEQLENFLSIN
+1 MEKIQEQLENFLSIN
-16 NKLNKQEKEE
+16 NKLNIEEKNE
-26 LTNKV
+26 LTIKV
-31 DKTILFMLHNH
+31 DKTILFMLNSH
-42 KYKNSNSSLSLS
+42 KYKTSNTSNSLS
-54 NTSKDKKIS
+54 NSSKDKKNL
-63 NKHYITENMCDSK
+63 NKHYITENMYDSK

-90 EQTLIKNQQKTIPSN
+90 DQTLIKNQQKTISSN
-105 SQVNKNIPMTHHI
+105 GQANKNIPMTHHI

-131 NDVADSHGTNINLLN
+131 NDVAGSHGTNINLLN
-146 MANGEIKLQD
+146 MANGDIKPQD
-156 VNKYFKDERN
+156 VYKIFKDERN
-166 DEKNKKNEKMEK
+166 EENNKKNEKMEK
-178 IEKTENK
+178 IKKTEN
-185 EIEKE
+185 KE

-211 DQIEKDQTKD
+211 DPIEKDQTKEK
-221 RNKSNVKSEAFRS
+221 NKSNVKSEAFKS
-234 HLYISKKESGINLVE
+234 HLYVNKKESGINLAE
-249 NFNIFDDT
+249 NFNIFDET
-257 KMIKEN
+257 KMIKED
-263 DSDESNSD
+263 DSDDSNS
-271 DNNYSVNNSHNNDNS
+271 DNNYSINNSYNNDS
-286 NEEEKNK
+286 NEEKKNK
-293 DENMDS
+293 GENIES

-305 KNKQIIEKVEDKD
+305 KNEQKMKKEEEKN
-318 VSPFNGKE
+318 VSPFNDKE
-326 NTNNE
+326 NKNND

-337 GGLRICIPID
+337 DGLKICIPID

-360 NNQIKPSKNNK
+360 SQIKPSKKIK

-377 SKNANNDKF
+377 FKNTNNDKF

-396 HQNPIRKNSLTSR
+396 HQNPIRKNSFTSR

-437 EEFNQQVPNNNKK
+437 EEFNQKVPNYNKK
-450 DLKNNKR
+450 DYNNNKR

-463 RSEHSNN
+463 RSENSNN
-470 VDNKNYLAKIDK
+470 IDNKNYLTKIDK

-518 KNNTDIKETIIKNE
+518 RNNTDIKETIIKNE

-539 MGSDTKI
+539 VGNDTKI
-546 INSKKSS
+546 INSKKST
-553 SMKNIKSLKYNGSSK
+553 SMKNIKSLKYKGSSK

-573 SKNINANS
+573 SKNINANNS
-581 TSENKNKINSINKNK
+581 SENKINSINKNK
-596 NGSQSESNKNSKDNN
+596 NGSQNESNKNNKDNN
-611 NYDEACIK
+611 NYDEDCIK

-634 ENSEKTAI
+634 ENSEKIAI

-647 KIDDVKHQN
+647 KIDDVKQQN
-656 DYLRRKKRT
+656 NYIKRKKRT
-665 FLNIIKILQILFSNL
+665 YLNIIKILQILFSNL
-680 GGNKCETYMNEICQ
+680 GGNKCESYLKEICQ
-694 ILECVYNFF
+694 ILECVYSFF
-703 KNVKKYDSNINSNQF
+703 KNVKKYDNDINNNQF

-736 NYNTNSLNE
+736 NYNISSLNE
-745 LISKKNNNDNNNNN
+745 LIPKKNNNDNNN
-759 NNNSDNIIKFIK
+759 SDNIKKFIK
-771 TYKRYIRTSKVLL
+771 AYKRYVRTSKKLL
-784 KDIKNIRESINSSPK
+784 KDIKNVRESMNSSPK

-842 YNEYQKELKNLEEP
+842 YNEYQKEMKNLEDP
-856 KKIVSSKD
+856 KKIESSKY

-880 NGYYDKFKEKDKS
+880 NGYYDKLKEKDKS

>member
-16 NKLNKQEKEE
+16 NKLNKQEKDE
-26 LTNKV
+26 LTSKV
-31 DKTILFMLHNH
+31 DKTILFMLNSH
-42 KYKNSNSSLSLS
+42 KYKTSNTSNSLS
-54 NTSKDKKIS
+54 NTSKDKKNS
-63 NKHYITENMCDSK
+63 NKHYITENMYDSK

-90 EQTLIKNQQKTIPSN
+90 EQTLIKNPQKTIPSN

-118 SNFNHNSIDSDAN
+118 SNFNHNSIDSEVN
-131 NDVADSHGTNINLLN
+131 NDVADSYGTNINLLN
-146 MANGEIKLQD
+146 MANGDIKPQD
-156 VNKYFKDERN
+156 VYKIFEDERN
-166 DEKNKKNEKMEK
+166 EENNKKNEKMEK

-185 EIEKE
+185 D

-211 DQIEKDQTKD
+211 DQIEKDQAKE
-221 RNKSNVKSEAFRS
+221 RNKSNVKSEAFKS
-234 HLYISKKESGINLVE
+234 HLYVSKKESGINLAE
-249 NFNIFDDT
+249 NFNIFDET

-263 DSDESNSD
+263 DSDDSNSD
-271 DNNYSVNNSHNNDNS
+271 DNNYSINNSHNNDYS

-293 DENMDS
+293 NENIES
-299 NSSKEN
+299 NSSKKN
-305 KNKQIIEKVEDKD
+305 KNEKKIDKGEDKS

-326 NTNNE
+326 NKNNE

-360 NNQIKPSKNNK
+360 NSQIKPSKNNK

-377 SKNANNDKF
+377 FKNTNNDKF

-417 YKNYLSKIEKKKVI
+417 YKNYLSKIDKKKVI

-437 EEFNQQVPNNNKK
+437 EEFNQKIPNYNKK
-450 DLKNNKR
+450 DINKNIR

-470 VDNKNYLAKIDK
+470 IDNKNYLSKLDK

-494 FNHKVPNYNKK
+494 FNYKVPNYNKK

-511 PKINDES
+511 PKKNDES

-539 MGSDTKI
+539 VGNDTKI

-573 SKNINANS
+573 SKNINSNN

-596 NGSQSESNKNSKDNN
+596 NGSQNESNKNNKDNN
-611 NYDEACIK
+611 NYDESCIK

-647 KIDDVKHQN
+647 KIDDIKQQN

-680 GGNKCETYMNEICQ
+680 GGNKCEYYLKEICQ

-703 KNVKKYDSNINSNQF
+703 KNVKKYDNNINSNQF

-736 NYNTNSLNE
+736 SYNIDSLNE

-759 NNNSDNIIKFIK
+759 NSDNIKKFIK
-771 TYKRYIRTSKVLL
+771 TYKRYIRTSKLL
-784 KDIKNIRESINSSPK
+784 FKDIKNIRENINSSPK

-842 YNEYQKELKNLEEP
+842 YNEYQKEMKNLEEP
-856 KKIVSSKD
+856 KKIESSKD

>member
-16 NKLNKQEKEE
+16 NKLNKQEKDE
-26 LTNKV
+26 LTSKL
-31 DKTILFMLHNH
+31 DKTILFMLNSH
-42 KYKNSNSSLSLS
+42 KYKTSNTSNSLS
-54 NTSKDKKIS
+54 NTTKDKKNS
-63 NKHYITENMCDSK
+63 NKHYITENMYDSK

-90 EQTLIKNQQKTIPSN
+90 EQSLIKNQQKIIPSN
-105 SQVNKNIPMTHHI
+105 NQINKNIPMTHHI
-118 SNFNHNSIDSDAN
+118 SNFNHNSVDSEAN

-146 MANGEIKLQD
+146 MANGDIKPQD
-156 VNKYFKDERN
+156 VYKIFKDERN
-166 DEKNKKNEKMEK
+166 EEKNKKNEKMEK
-178 IEKTENK
+178 IEKTEK
-185 EIEKE
+185 KDV
-190 KENEKQKM
+190 ENEKQKI

-211 DQIEKDQTKD
+211 DQIEKDQTKE
-221 RNKSNVKSEAFRS
+221 RNKSNVKSEAFKS
-234 HLYISKKESGINLVE
+234 HLYVFKKESGINLAE
-249 NFNIFDDT
+249 NFNIFDET

-263 DSDESNSD
+263 DSDDSNSD
-271 DNNYSVNNSHNNDNS
+271 DNNYSINNSHNNDYS

-293 DENMDS
+293 DENIES

-305 KNKQIIEKVEDKD
+305 KNAQKEEKAEDKS

-326 NTNNE
+326 NKNNE

-347 ENLDDLDFKESNN
+347 ENLDDLDIKESNN
-360 NNQIKPSKNNK
+360 NNQIKPSKINK
-371 NSNKND
+371 NSNKNEF
-377 SKNANNDKF
+377 KNTNNDKF

-396 HQNPIRKNSLTSR
+396 HQNPIRKNSLTSK
-409 SEHSNNID
+409 SDHSNNID
-417 YKNYLSKIEKKKVI
+417 YKNYLSKIDKKKVI

-437 EEFNQQVPNNNKK
+437 EEFNHKVPNYNKK
-450 DLKNNKR
+450 DLNNIIR

-470 VDNKNYLAKIDK
+470 IDNKNYLGKIDK

-494 FNHKVPNYNKK
+494 FNHKVSNYNKK

-518 KNNTDIKETIIKNE
+518 KNNTDIKETIIRNE

-539 MGSDTKI
+539 VGNDTKI
-546 INSKKSS
+546 INNKKSS

-573 SKNINANS
+573 SKNINSNNN
-581 TSENKNKINSINKNK
+581 SENKNKINKNK
-596 NGSQSESNKNSKDNN
+596 NGSQNESNKNNKDNN

-626 EIKRKLSN
+626 EIKRKVSN

-647 KIDDVKHQN
+647 KIDDVKQQN

-665 FLNIIKILQILFSNL
+665 FLNIIKILQILFSNF
-680 GGNKCETYMNEICQ
+680 GGNKCENYMKEICQ

-703 KNVKKYDSNINSNQF
+703 KNVKKYDTDINSNQF

-736 NYNTNSLNE
+736 NYNISSLDE
-745 LISKKNNNDNNNNN
+745 LISKKNNNDNN

-771 TYKRYIRTSKVLL
+771 TYKRYVRTSKMLL
-784 KDIKNIRESINSSPK
+784 KDLKNVRENINSSPK

-842 YNEYQKELKNLEEP
+842 YNEYQKEMKNLEEP
-856 KKIVSSKD
+856 KKIESSKD

>member
-16 NKLNKQEKEE
+16 NKLNKQEKDEF
-26 LTNKV
+26 TSKV
-31 DKTILFMLHNH
+31 DKTILFMLNSH
-42 KYKNSNSSLSLS
+42 KYKTSNTSNSLS
-54 NTSKDKKIS
+54 NTSKDKKNS
-63 NKHYITENMCDSK
+63 NKHYITENMYDSK

-90 EQTLIKNQQKTIPSN
+90 EQTLIKNPQKTIPSN

-118 SNFNHNSIDSDAN
+118 SNFNHNSIDSEVN
-131 NDVADSHGTNINLLN
+131 NDVADSYGTNINLLN
-146 MANGEIKLQD
+146 MANGDIKPQD
-156 VNKYFKDERN
+156 VYKIFEDERN
-166 DEKNKKNEKMEK
+166 EENNKKNEKMEK

-185 EIEKE
+185 D
-190 KENEKQKM
+190 KENDKQKM

-211 DQIEKDQTKD
+211 EQIEKDQAKE
-221 RNKSNVKSEAFRS
+221 RNKSNVKSEAFKS
-234 HLYISKKESGINLVE
+234 HLYVSKKESGINLAE
-249 NFNIFDDT
+249 NFNIFDET

-263 DSDESNSD
+263 DSDDSNSD
-271 DNNYSVNNSHNNDNS
+271 DNNYSINNSHNNDYS

-293 DENMDS
+293 NENIES

-305 KNKQIIEKVEDKD
+305 KNEKKIDKGEDKS

-326 NTNNE
+326 NKNNE

-360 NNQIKPSKNNK
+360 NSQIKPSKNNK

-377 SKNANNDKF
+377 FKNTNNDKF

-417 YKNYLSKIEKKKVI
+417 NKNYLSK
-431 IDDEED
+431 
-437 EEFNQQVPNNNKK
+437 
-450 DLKNNKR
+450 L
-457 KNSLNS
+457 
-463 RSEHSNN
+463 
-470 VDNKNYLAKIDK
+470 DK

-494 FNHKVPNYNKK
+494 FNYKVPNYNKK

-511 PKINDES
+511 PKKNDES

-539 MGSDTKI
+539 VGNDTKI

-573 SKNINANS
+573 SKNINSNN

-596 NGSQSESNKNSKDNN
+596 NGSQNESNKNNKDNN
-611 NYDEACIK
+611 NYDESCIK

-647 KIDDVKHQN
+647 KIDDIKQQN

-680 GGNKCETYMNEICQ
+680 GGNKCEYYLKEICQ

-703 KNVKKYDSNINSNQF
+703 KNVKKYDNNINSNQF

-736 NYNTNSLNE
+736 SYNIDSLNE

-759 NNNSDNIIKFIK
+759 NSDNIKKFIK
-771 TYKRYIRTSKVLL
+771 TYKRYIRTSKLL
-784 KDIKNIRESINSSPK
+784 FKDIKNIRENINSSPK

-842 YNEYQKELKNLEEP
+842 YNEYQKEMKNLEEP
-856 KKIVSSKD
+856 KKIESSKD

>member
-16 NKLNKQEKEE
+16 NKLNKQEKDE
-26 LTNKV
+26 LTSKV
-31 DKTILFMLHNH
+31 DKTILFMLNSH
-42 KYKNSNSSLSLS
+42 KYKTSNTSNSLS
-54 NTSKDKKIS
+54 NTSKDKKNS
-63 NKHYITENMCDSK
+63 NKHYITENMYDSK

-90 EQTLIKNQQKTIPSN
+90 EQTLIKNPQKTIPSN

-118 SNFNHNSIDSDAN
+118 SNFNHNSIDSEVN
-131 NDVADSHGTNINLLN
+131 NDVADSYGTNINLLN
-146 MANGEIKLQD
+146 MANGDIKPQD
-156 VNKYFKDERN
+156 VYKIFEDERN
-166 DEKNKKNEKMEK
+166 EENNKKNEKMEK

-185 EIEKE
+185 D

-211 DQIEKDQTKD
+211 DQIEKDQTKE
-221 RNKSNVKSEAFRS
+221 RNKSNVKSEAFKS
-234 HLYISKKESGINLVE
+234 HLYVSKKESGINLAE
-249 NFNIFDDT
+249 NFNIFDET

-263 DSDESNSD
+263 DSDDSNSD
-271 DNNYSVNNSHNNDNS
+271 DNNYSINNSHNHDYS

-293 DENMDS
+293 NENIES

-305 KNKQIIEKVEDKD
+305 KNEKKIDKGEDKS

-326 NTNNE
+326 NKNNE

-360 NNQIKPSKNNK
+360 NSQIKPSKNNK

-377 SKNANNDKF
+377 FKNTNNDKF

-417 YKNYLSKIEKKKVI
+417 YKNYLSKIDKKKVI

-437 EEFNQQVPNNNKK
+437 EEFNQKIPNYNKK
-450 DLKNNKR
+450 DINKNIR

-470 VDNKNYLAKIDK
+470 IDNKNYLSKLDK

-494 FNHKVPNYNKK
+494 FNYKVPNYNKK

-511 PKINDES
+511 PKKNDES

-539 MGSDTKI
+539 VGNDTKI

-573 SKNINANS
+573 SKNINSNN

-596 NGSQSESNKNSKDNN
+596 NGSQNESNKNNKDNN
-611 NYDEACIK
+611 NYDESCIK

-647 KIDDVKHQN
+647 KIDDIKQQN

-680 GGNKCETYMNEICQ
+680 GGNKCEYYLKEICQ

-703 KNVKKYDSNINSNQF
+703 KNVKKYDNNINSNQF

-736 NYNTNSLNE
+736 SYNIDSLNE

-759 NNNSDNIIKFIK
+759 NSDNIKKFIK
-771 TYKRYIRTSKVLL
+771 TYKRYIRTSKLL
-784 KDIKNIRESINSSPK
+784 FKDIKNIRENINSSPK

-842 YNEYQKELKNLEEP
+842 YNEYQKEMKNLEEP
-856 KKIVSSKD
+856 KKIESSKD

>member
-16 NKLNKQEKEE
+16 NKLNKQEKDE
-26 LTNKV
+26 LTSKL
-31 DKTILFMLHNH
+31 DKTILFMLNSH
-42 KYKNSNSSLSLS
+42 KYKTSNTSNSLS
-54 NTSKDKKIS
+54 NTTKDKKNS
-63 NKHYITENMCDSK
+63 NKHYITENMYDSK

-90 EQTLIKNQQKTIPSN
+90 EQSLIKNQQKIIPSN
-105 SQVNKNIPMTHHI
+105 NQINKNIPMTHHI
-118 SNFNHNSIDSDAN
+118 SNFNHNSVDSEAN

-146 MANGEIKLQD
+146 MANGDIKPQD
-156 VNKYFKDERN
+156 VYKIFKDERN
-166 DEKNKKNEKMEK
+166 EEKNKKNEKMEK
-178 IEKTENK
+178 IEKTEK
-185 EIEKE
+185 KDV
-190 KENEKQKM
+190 ENEKQKI

-211 DQIEKDQTKD
+211 DQIEKDQTKE
-221 RNKSNVKSEAFRS
+221 RNKSNVKSEAFKS
-234 HLYISKKESGINLVE
+234 HLYVSKKESGINLAE
-249 NFNIFDDT
+249 NFNIFDET

-263 DSDESNSD
+263 DSDDSNSD
-271 DNNYSVNNSHNNDNS
+271 DNNYSINNSHNNDYS

-293 DENMDS
+293 DENIES

-305 KNKQIIEKVEDKD
+305 KNAQKEEKAEDKS

-326 NTNNE
+326 NKNNE

-347 ENLDDLDFKESNN
+347 ENLDDLDIKESNN
-360 NNQIKPSKNNK
+360 NNQIKPSKINK
-371 NSNKND
+371 NSNKNEF
-377 SKNANNDKF
+377 KNTNNDKF

-396 HQNPIRKNSLTSR
+396 HQNPIRKNSLTSK
-409 SEHSNNID
+409 SDHSNNID
-417 YKNYLSKIEKKKVI
+417 YKNYLSKIDKKKVI

-437 EEFNQQVPNNNKK
+437 EEFSHKVPNYNKK
-450 DLKNNKR
+450 DLNNIIR

-470 VDNKNYLAKIDK
+470 IDNKNYLGKIDK

-494 FNHKVPNYNKK
+494 FNHKVSNYNKK

-518 KNNTDIKETIIKNE
+518 KNNTDIKETIIRNE

-539 MGSDTKI
+539 VGNDTKI
-546 INSKKSS
+546 INNKKSS

-573 SKNINANS
+573 SKNINSNNN
-581 TSENKNKINSINKNK
+581 SENKNKINKNK
-596 NGSQSESNKNSKDNN
+596 NGSQNESNKNNKDNN

-626 EIKRKLSN
+626 EIKRKVSN

-647 KIDDVKHQN
+647 KIDDVRQQN

-665 FLNIIKILQILFSNL
+665 FLNIIKILQILFSNF
-680 GGNKCETYMNEICQ
+680 GGNKCENYMKEICQ

-703 KNVKKYDSNINSNQF
+703 KNVKKYDTDINSNQF

-736 NYNTNSLNE
+736 NYNISSLDE
-745 LISKKNNNDNNNNN
+745 LISKKNNNDNN

-771 TYKRYIRTSKVLL
+771 TYKRYVRTSKMLL
-784 KDIKNIRESINSSPK
+784 KDIKNVRENINSSPK

-842 YNEYQKELKNLEEP
+842 YNEYQKEMKNLEEP
-856 KKIVSSKD
+856 KKIESSKD

>member
-16 NKLNKQEKEE
+16 NKLNKQEKDE
-26 LTNKV
+26 LTSKL
-31 DKTILFMLHNH
+31 DKTILFMLNSH
-42 KYKNSNSSLSLS
+42 KYKTSNTSNSLS
-54 NTSKDKKIS
+54 NTTKDKKNS
-63 NKHYITENMCDSK
+63 NKHYITENMYDSK

-90 EQTLIKNQQKTIPSN
+90 EQSLIKNQQKIIPSN
-105 SQVNKNIPMTHHI
+105 NQINKNIPMTHHI
-118 SNFNHNSIDSDAN
+118 SNFNHNSVDSEAN

-146 MANGEIKLQD
+146 MANGDIKPQD
-156 VNKYFKDERN
+156 VYKIFKDERN
-166 DEKNKKNEKMEK
+166 EEKNKKNEKMEK
-178 IEKTENK
+178 IEKTEK
-185 EIEKE
+185 KDVEKE
-190 KENEKQKM
+190 KQKI

-203 EEDLDFDI
+203 EEDFDFDI
-211 DQIEKDQTKD
+211 DQIEKDQTKE
-221 RNKSNVKSEAFRS
+221 RNKSNVKSEAFKS
-234 HLYISKKESGINLVE
+234 HLYVSKKESGINLAE
-249 NFNIFDDT
+249 NFNIFDET

-263 DSDESNSD
+263 DSDDSNSD
-271 DNNYSVNNSHNNDNS
+271 DNNYSINNSHNNDYS

-293 DENMDS
+293 DENIES

-305 KNKQIIEKVEDKD
+305 KNAQKEEKAEDKS

-326 NTNNE
+326 NKNNE

-347 ENLDDLDFKESNN
+347 ENLDDLDIKESNN
-360 NNQIKPSKNNK
+360 NNQIKPSKINK
-371 NSNKND
+371 NSNKNEF
-377 SKNANNDKF
+377 KNTNNDKF

-396 HQNPIRKNSLTSR
+396 HQNPIRKNSLTSK
-409 SEHSNNID
+409 SDHSNNID
-417 YKNYLSKIEKKKVI
+417 YKNYLSKIDKKKVI

-437 EEFNQQVPNNNKK
+437 EEFSHKVPNYNKK
-450 DLKNNKR
+450 DLNNIIR

-470 VDNKNYLAKIDK
+470 IDNKNYLGKIDK

-494 FNHKVPNYNKK
+494 FNHKVSNYNKK

-518 KNNTDIKETIIKNE
+518 KNNTDIKETIIRNE

-539 MGSDTKI
+539 VGNDTKI
-546 INSKKSS
+546 INNKKSS

-573 SKNINANS
+573 SKNINSNNN
-581 TSENKNKINSINKNK
+581 SENKNKINKNK
-596 NGSQSESNKNSKDNN
+596 NGSQNESNKNNKDNN

-626 EIKRKLSN
+626 EIKRKVSN

-647 KIDDVKHQN
+647 KIDDVRQQN

-665 FLNIIKILQILFSNL
+665 FLNIIKILQILFSNF
-680 GGNKCETYMNEICQ
+680 GGNKCENYMKEICQ

-703 KNVKKYDSNINSNQF
+703 KNVKKYDTDINSNQF

-736 NYNTNSLNE
+736 NYNISSLDE
-745 LISKKNNNDNNNNN
+745 LISKKNNNDNN

-771 TYKRYIRTSKVLL
+771 TYKRYVRTSKMLL
-784 KDIKNIRESINSSPK
+784 KDIKNVRENINSSPK

-842 YNEYQKELKNLEEP
+842 YNEYQKEMKNLEEP
-856 KKIVSSKD
+856 KKIESSKD

>member
-16 NKLNKQEKEE
+16 NKLNKQEKDE
-26 LTNKV
+26 LTSKL
-31 DKTILFMLHNH
+31 DKTILFMLNSH
-42 KYKNSNSSLSLS
+42 KYKTSNTSNSLS
-54 NTSKDKKIS
+54 NTTKDKKNS
-63 NKHYITENMCDSK
+63 NKHYITENMYDSK

-90 EQTLIKNQQKTIPSN
+90 EQSLIKNQQKIIPSN
-105 SQVNKNIPMTHHI
+105 NQINKNIPMTHHI
-118 SNFNHNSIDSDAN
+118 SNFNHNSVDSEAN

-146 MANGEIKLQD
+146 MANGDIKPQD
-156 VNKYFKDERN
+156 VYKIFKDERN
-166 DEKNKKNEKMEK
+166 EEKNKKNEKMEK
-178 IEKTENK
+178 IEKTEK
-185 EIEKE
+185 KDVEKE
-190 KENEKQKM
+190 KQKI

-211 DQIEKDQTKD
+211 DQIEKDQTKE
-221 RNKSNVKSEAFRS
+221 RNKSNVKSEAFKS
-234 HLYISKKESGINLVE
+234 HLYVSKKESGINLAE
-249 NFNIFDDT
+249 NFNIFDET

-263 DSDESNSD
+263 DSDDSNSD
-271 DNNYSVNNSHNNDNS
+271 DNNYSINNSHNNDYS

-293 DENMDS
+293 DENIES

-305 KNKQIIEKVEDKD
+305 KNAQKEEKAEDKS

-326 NTNNE
+326 NKNNE

-347 ENLDDLDFKESNN
+347 ENLDDLDIKESNN
-360 NNQIKPSKNNK
+360 NNQIKPSKINK
-371 NSNKND
+371 NSNKNEF
-377 SKNANNDKF
+377 KNTNNDKF
-386 LEKKRKENHY
+386 LGKKRKENHY
-396 HQNPIRKNSLTSR
+396 HQNPIRKNSLTSK
-409 SEHSNNID
+409 SDHSNNID
-417 YKNYLSKIEKKKVI
+417 YKNYLSKIDKKKVI

-437 EEFNQQVPNNNKK
+437 EEFSHKVPNYNKK
-450 DLKNNKR
+450 DLNNIIR

-470 VDNKNYLAKIDK
+470 IDNKNYLGKIDK

-494 FNHKVPNYNKK
+494 FNHKVSNYNKK

-518 KNNTDIKETIIKNE
+518 KNNTDIKETIIRNE

-539 MGSDTKI
+539 VGNDTKI
-546 INSKKSS
+546 INNKKSS

-573 SKNINANS
+573 SKNINSNNN
-581 TSENKNKINSINKNK
+581 SENKNKINKNK
-596 NGSQSESNKNSKDNN
+596 NGSQNESNKNNKDNN

-626 EIKRKLSN
+626 EIKRKVSN

-647 KIDDVKHQN
+647 KIDDVRQQN

-665 FLNIIKILQILFSNL
+665 FLNIIKILQILFSNF
-680 GGNKCETYMNEICQ
+680 GGNKCENYMKEICQ

-703 KNVKKYDSNINSNQF
+703 KNVKKYDTDINSNQF

-736 NYNTNSLNE
+736 NYNISSLDE
-745 LISKKNNNDNNNNN
+745 LISKKNNNDNN

-771 TYKRYIRTSKVLL
+771 TYKRYVRTSKMLL
-784 KDIKNIRESINSSPK
+784 KDLKNVRENINSSPK

-842 YNEYQKELKNLEEP
+842 YNEYQKEMKNLEEP
-856 KKIVSSKD
+856 KKIESSKD

>member
-16 NKLNKQEKEE
+16 NKLNKQEKDE
-26 LTNKV
+26 LTSKL
-31 DKTILFMLHNH
+31 DKTILFMLNSH
-42 KYKNSNSSLSLS
+42 KYKTSNTSNSLS
-54 NTSKDKKIS
+54 NTTKDKKNS
-63 NKHYITENMCDSK
+63 NKHYITENMYDSK

-90 EQTLIKNQQKTIPSN
+90 EQSLIKNQQKIIPSN
-105 SQVNKNIPMTHHI
+105 NQINKNIPMTHHI
-118 SNFNHNSIDSDAN
+118 SNFNHNSVDSEAN

-146 MANGEIKLQD
+146 MANGDIKPQD
-156 VNKYFKDERN
+156 VYKIFKDERN
-166 DEKNKKNEKMEK
+166 EEKNKKNEKMEK
-178 IEKTENK
+178 IEKTEK
-185 EIEKE
+185 KDV
-190 KENEKQKM
+190 ENEKQKI

-211 DQIEKDQTKD
+211 DQIEKDQTKE
-221 RNKSNVKSEAFRS
+221 RNKSNVKSEAFKS
-234 HLYISKKESGINLVE
+234 HLYVSKKESGINLAE
-249 NFNIFDDT
+249 NFNIFDET

-263 DSDESNSD
+263 DSDDSNSD
-271 DNNYSVNNSHNNDNS
+271 DNNYSINNSHNNDYS

-293 DENMDS
+293 DENIES

-305 KNKQIIEKVEDKD
+305 KNDQKIEKAENKS

-326 NTNNE
+326 NKNNE

-347 ENLDDLDFKESNN
+347 ENLDDLDIKESNN
-360 NNQIKPSKNNK
+360 NNQIKPSKINK
-371 NSNKND
+371 NSNKNEF
-377 SKNANNDKF
+377 KNTNNDKF

-396 HQNPIRKNSLTSR
+396 HQNPIRKNSLTSK
-409 SEHSNNID
+409 SDHSNNID
-417 YKNYLSKIEKKKVI
+417 YKNYLSKIDKKKVI

-437 EEFNQQVPNNNKK
+437 EEFNHKVPNYNKK
-450 DLKNNKR
+450 DLNNIIR

-470 VDNKNYLAKIDK
+470 IDNKNYLGKIDK

-494 FNHKVPNYNKK
+494 FNHKVSNYNKK

-518 KNNTDIKETIIKNE
+518 KNNTDIKETIIRNE

-539 MGSDTKI
+539 VGNDTKI
-546 INSKKSS
+546 INNKKSS

-573 SKNINANS
+573 SKNINSNNN
-581 TSENKNKINSINKNK
+581 SENKNKINKNK
-596 NGSQSESNKNSKDNN
+596 NGSQNESNKNNKDNN

-626 EIKRKLSN
+626 EIKRKVSN

-647 KIDDVKHQN
+647 KIDDVRQQN

-665 FLNIIKILQILFSNL
+665 FLNIIKILQILFSNF
-680 GGNKCETYMNEICQ
+680 GGNKCENYMKEICQ

-703 KNVKKYDSNINSNQF
+703 KNVKKYDTDINSNQF

-736 NYNTNSLNE
+736 NYNISSLDE
-745 LISKKNNNDNNNNN
+745 LISKKNNNDNN

-771 TYKRYIRTSKVLL
+771 TYKRYVRTSKMLL
-784 KDIKNIRESINSSPK
+784 KDLKNVRENINSSPK

-842 YNEYQKELKNLEEP
+842 YNEYQKEMKNLEEP
-856 KKIVSSKD
+856 KKIESSKD

>member
-16 NKLNKQEKEE
+16 NKLNKQEKDE
-26 LTNKV
+26 LTSKL
-31 DKTILFMLHNH
+31 DKTILFMLNSH
-42 KYKNSNSSLSLS
+42 KYKTSNTSNSLS
-54 NTSKDKKIS
+54 NTTKDKKNS
-63 NKHYITENMCDSK
+63 NKHNITENMYDSK

-90 EQTLIKNQQKTIPSN
+90 EQSLIKNQQKIIPSN
-105 SQVNKNIPMTHHI
+105 NQINKNIPMTHHI
-118 SNFNHNSIDSDAN
+118 SNFNHNSVDSEAN

-146 MANGEIKLQD
+146 MANGDIKPQD
-156 VNKYFKDERN
+156 VYKIFKDERN
-166 DEKNKKNEKMEK
+166 EEKNKKNEKMEK
-178 IEKTENK
+178 IEKTEK
-185 EIEKE
+185 KDVEKE
-190 KENEKQKM
+190 KQKI

-211 DQIEKDQTKD
+211 DQIEKDQTKE
-221 RNKSNVKSEAFRS
+221 RNKSNVKSEAFKS
-234 HLYISKKESGINLVE
+234 HLYVSKKESGINLAE
-249 NFNIFDDT
+249 NFNIFDET

-263 DSDESNSD
+263 DSDDSNSD
-271 DNNYSVNNSHNNDNS
+271 DNNYSINNSHNNDYS

-293 DENMDS
+293 DENIES

-305 KNKQIIEKVEDKD
+305 KNAQKEEKAEDKS

-326 NTNNE
+326 NKNNE

-347 ENLDDLDFKESNN
+347 ENLDDLDIKESNN
-360 NNQIKPSKNNK
+360 NNQIKPSKINK
-371 NSNKND
+371 NSNKNEF
-377 SKNANNDKF
+377 KNTNNDKF

-396 HQNPIRKNSLTSR
+396 HQNPIRKNSLTSK
-409 SEHSNNID
+409 SDHSNNID
-417 YKNYLSKIEKKKVI
+417 YKNYLSKIDKKKVI

-437 EEFNQQVPNNNKK
+437 EEFSHKVPNYNKK
-450 DLKNNKR
+450 DLNNIIR

-470 VDNKNYLAKIDK
+470 IDNKNYLGKIDK

-494 FNHKVPNYNKK
+494 FNHKVSNYNKK

-518 KNNTDIKETIIKNE
+518 KNNTDIKETIIRNE

-539 MGSDTKI
+539 VGNDTKI
-546 INSKKSS
+546 INNKKSS

-573 SKNINANS
+573 SKNINSNNN
-581 TSENKNKINSINKNK
+581 SENKNKINKNK
-596 NGSQSESNKNSKDNN
+596 NGSQNESNKNNKDNN

-626 EIKRKLSN
+626 EIKRKVSN

-647 KIDDVKHQN
+647 KIDDVRQQN

-665 FLNIIKILQILFSNL
+665 FLNIIKILQILFSNF
-680 GGNKCETYMNEICQ
+680 GGNKCENYMKEICQ

-703 KNVKKYDSNINSNQF
+703 KNVKKYDTDINSNQF

-736 NYNTNSLNE
+736 NYNISSLDE
-745 LISKKNNNDNNNNN
+745 LISKKNNNDNN

-771 TYKRYIRTSKVLL
+771 TYKRYVRTSKMLL
-784 KDIKNIRESINSSPK
+784 KDLKNVRENINSSPK

-842 YNEYQKELKNLEEP
+842 YNEYQKEIKNLEEP
-856 KKIVSSKD
+856 KKIESSKD

>member
-16 NKLNKQEKEE
+16 NKLNKQEKDE
-26 LTNKV
+26 LTSKV
-31 DKTILFMLHNH
+31 DKTILFMLNSH
-42 KYKNSNSSLSLS
+42 KYKTSNTSNSLS
-54 NTSKDKKIS
+54 NTSKDKKNS
-63 NKHYITENMCDSK
+63 NKHYITENMYDSK

-90 EQTLIKNQQKTIPSN
+90 EQTLIKNPQKTIPSN

-118 SNFNHNSIDSDAN
+118 SNFNHNSIDSEVN
-131 NDVADSHGTNINLLN
+131 NDVADSYGTNINLLN
-146 MANGEIKLQD
+146 MANGDIKPQD
-156 VNKYFKDERN
+156 VYKIFEDERN
-166 DEKNKKNEKMEK
+166 EENNKKNEKMEK

-185 EIEKE
+185 D

-211 DQIEKDQTKD
+211 DQIEKDQTKE
-221 RNKSNVKSEAFRS
+221 RNKSNVKSEAFKS
-234 HLYISKKESGINLVE
+234 HLYVSKKESGINLAE
-249 NFNIFDDT
+249 NFNIFDET

-263 DSDESNSD
+263 DSD
-271 DNNYSVNNSHNNDNS
+271 DNNYSINNSHNNDYS

-293 DENMDS
+293 NENIES

-305 KNKQIIEKVEDKD
+305 KNEKKIDKGEDKS

-326 NTNNE
+326 NKNNE

-360 NNQIKPSKNNK
+360 NSQIKPSKNNK

-377 SKNANNDKF
+377 FKNTNNDKF

-417 YKNYLSKIEKKKVI
+417 YKNYLSKIDKKKVI

-437 EEFNQQVPNNNKK
+437 EEFNQKIPNYNKK
-450 DLKNNKR
+450 DINKNIR

-470 VDNKNYLAKIDK
+470 IDNKNYLSKLDK

-494 FNHKVPNYNKK
+494 FNYKVPNYNKK

-511 PKINDES
+511 PKKNDES

-539 MGSDTKI
+539 VGNDTKI

-573 SKNINANS
+573 SKNINSNN

-596 NGSQSESNKNSKDNN
+596 NGSQNESNKNNKDNN
-611 NYDEACIK
+611 NYDESCIK

-647 KIDDVKHQN
+647 KIDDIKQQN

-680 GGNKCETYMNEICQ
+680 GGNKCEYYLKEICQ

-703 KNVKKYDSNINSNQF
+703 KNVKKYDNNINSNQF

-736 NYNTNSLNE
+736 SYNIDSLNE

-759 NNNSDNIIKFIK
+759 NSDNIKKFIK
-771 TYKRYIRTSKVLL
+771 TYKRYIRTSKLL
-784 KDIKNIRESINSSPK
+784 FKDIKNIRENINSSPK

-842 YNEYQKELKNLEEP
+842 YNEYQKEMKNLEEP
-856 KKIVSSKD
+856 KKIESSKD

-893 VNKDREREKYKEKNK
+893 VNKDRDREKYKEKNK

>member
-63 NKHYITENMCDSK
+63 NNHYITENMCDSK

-463 RSEHSNN
+463 RSENSNN

-505 DLLLSS
+505 DLFLSS

>member
-16 NKLNKQEKEE
+16 NKLNKQEKDE
-26 LTNKV
+26 LTSKV
-31 DKTILFMLHNH
+31 DKTILFMLNSH
-42 KYKNSNSSLSLS
+42 KYKTSNTSNSLS
-54 NTSKDKKIS
+54 NTTKDKKNS
-63 NKHYITENMCDSK
+63 NKHYITENMYDSK

-90 EQTLIKNQQKTIPSN
+90 EQSLIKNQQKIIPSN
-105 SQVNKNIPMTHHI
+105 NQINKNIPMTHHI
-118 SNFNHNSIDSDAN
+118 SNFNHNSVDSEAN

-146 MANGEIKLQD
+146 MANGDIKPQD
-156 VNKYFKDERN
+156 VYKIFKDERN
-166 DEKNKKNEKMEK
+166 EEKNKKNEKMEK
-178 IEKTENK
+178 IEKTEK
-185 EIEKE
+185 KDVEKE
-190 KENEKQKM
+190 KQKI

-211 DQIEKDQTKD
+211 DQIEKDQTKE
-221 RNKSNVKSEAFRS
+221 RNKSNVKSEAFKS
-234 HLYISKKESGINLVE
+234 HLYVSKKESGINLAE
-249 NFNIFDDT
+249 NFNIFDET

-263 DSDESNSD
+263 DSDDSNSD
-271 DNNYSVNNSHNNDNS
+271 DNNYSINNSHNNDYS

-293 DENMDS
+293 DENIES

-305 KNKQIIEKVEDKD
+305 KNAQKEEKAEDKS

-326 NTNNE
+326 NKNNE

-347 ENLDDLDFKESNN
+347 ENLDDLDIKESNN
-360 NNQIKPSKNNK
+360 NNQIKPSKINK
-371 NSNKND
+371 NSNKNEF
-377 SKNANNDKF
+377 KNTNNDKF

-396 HQNPIRKNSLTSR
+396 HQNPIRKNSLTSK
-409 SEHSNNID
+409 SDHSNNID
-417 YKNYLSKIEKKKVI
+417 YKNYLSKIDKKKVI

-437 EEFNQQVPNNNKK
+437 EEFSHKVPNYNKK
-450 DLKNNKR
+450 DLNNIIR

-470 VDNKNYLAKIDK
+470 IDNKNYLGKIDK

-494 FNHKVPNYNKK
+494 FNHKVSNYNKK

-518 KNNTDIKETIIKNE
+518 KNNTDIKETIIRNE

-539 MGSDTKI
+539 VGNDTKI
-546 INSKKSS
+546 INNKKSS

-573 SKNINANS
+573 SKNINSNNN
-581 TSENKNKINSINKNK
+581 SENKNKINKNK
-596 NGSQSESNKNSKDNN
+596 NGSQNESNKNNKDNN

-626 EIKRKLSN
+626 EIKRKVSN

-647 KIDDVKHQN
+647 KIDDVRQQN

-665 FLNIIKILQILFSNL
+665 FLNIIKILQILFSNF
-680 GGNKCETYMNEICQ
+680 GGNKCENYMKEICQ

-703 KNVKKYDSNINSNQF
+703 KNVKKYDTDINSNQF

-736 NYNTNSLNE
+736 NYNISSLDE
-745 LISKKNNNDNNNNN
+745 LISKKNNNDNN

-771 TYKRYIRTSKVLL
+771 TYKRYVRTSKMLL
-784 KDIKNIRESINSSPK
+784 KDIKNVRENINSSPK

-842 YNEYQKELKNLEEP
+842 YNEYQKEMKNLEEP
-856 KKIVSSKD
+856 KKIESSKD

>member
-759 NNNSDNIIKFIK
+759 NSDNIIKFIK

>member
-1 MKKIQEQLENFLSIN
+1 MEKIQEQLENFLSIN
-16 NKLNKQEKEE
+16 NKLNKEEKNE
-26 LTNKV
+26 LTIKV
-31 DKTILFMLHNH
+31 DKTILFMLNSH
-42 KYKNSNSSLSLS
+42 KYKTSNTSNSLS
-54 NTSKDKKIS
+54 NSSKDKKNL
-63 NKHYITENMCDSK
+63 NKHYITENMYDSK

-90 EQTLIKNQQKTIPSN
+90 DQTLIKNQQKTISSN
-105 SQVNKNIPMTHHI
+105 GQVNKNIPMTHHI
-118 SNFNHNSIDSDAN
+118 SNFNHNSIDSDVN
-131 NDVADSHGTNINLLN
+131 NDVAGSHGTNINLLN
-146 MANGEIKLQD
+146 MANGDIKPQD
-156 VNKYFKDERN
+156 VYKIFKDERN
-166 DEKNKKNEKMEK
+166 EENNKKNEKMEK
-178 IEKTENK
+178 IEKTEN
-185 EIEKE
+185 KE

-211 DQIEKDQTKD
+211 DPIEKDQTKEK
-221 RNKSNVKSEAFRS
+221 NKSNVKSEAFKS
-234 HLYISKKESGINLVE
+234 HLYVNKKESGINLAE
-249 NFNIFDDT
+249 NFNIFDET
-257 KMIKEN
+257 KMIKED
-263 DSDESNSD
+263 DSDDSNS
-271 DNNYSVNNSHNNDNS
+271 DNNYSINNSYNNDS

-293 DENMDS
+293 GENIES

-305 KNKQIIEKVEDKD
+305 KNEQKMEKVEDKS
-318 VSPFNGKE
+318 VSPFNDKE
-326 NTNNE
+326 NKNNE

-337 GGLRICIPID
+337 GGLKICIPID
-347 ENLDDLDFKESNN
+347 ENLDDLDFKENN
-360 NNQIKPSKNNK
+360 NSQIKPSKKIK

-377 SKNANNDKF
+377 LININNDKF

-396 HQNPIRKNSLTSR
+396 HQNPIRKNSFTSR

-437 EEFNQQVPNNNKK
+437 EEFNQKVPNYNKK
-450 DLKNNKR
+450 DYNNNKR

-470 VDNKNYLAKIDK
+470 IDNKNYLTKIDK

-518 KNNTDIKETIIKNE
+518 RNNTDIKETIIKNE

-539 MGSDTKI
+539 VGNDTKI
-546 INSKKSS
+546 INTKKSS

-573 SKNINANS
+573 SKNINANNS
-581 TSENKNKINSINKNK
+581 SENKINSINKNK
-596 NGSQSESNKNSKDNN
+596 NGSQNESNKNNKDNN
-611 NYDEACIK
+611 NYDEDCIK

-647 KIDDVKHQN
+647 KIDDVKQQN
-656 DYLRRKKRT
+656 NYIKRKKRT
-665 FLNIIKILQILFSNL
+665 YLNIIKILQILFSNL
-680 GGNKCETYMNEICQ
+680 GGNKCESYLKEICQ

-703 KNVKKYDSNINSNQF
+703 KNVKKYDNDINNNQF

-736 NYNTNSLNE
+736 NYNINSLNE
-745 LISKKNNNDNNNNN
+745 LIPKKNNNDNNN
-759 NNNSDNIIKFIK
+759 SDNIKKFIK
-771 TYKRYIRTSKVLL
+771 AYKRYVRTSKKLL
-784 KDIKNIRESINSSPK
+784 KDIKNVRESMNSSPK

-842 YNEYQKELKNLEEP
+842 YNEYQKEMKNLEDP
-856 KKIVSSKD
+856 KKIESSKD

>member
-16 NKLNKQEKEE
+16 NKLNKQEKDE
-26 LTNKV
+26 LTSKV
-31 DKTILFMLHNH
+31 DKTILFMLNSH
-42 KYKNSNSSLSLS
+42 KYKTSNTSNSLS
-54 NTSKDKKIS
+54 NTSKDKKNS
-63 NKHYITENMCDSK
+63 NKHYITENMYDSK

-90 EQTLIKNQQKTIPSN
+90 EQTLIKNPQKTIPSN

-118 SNFNHNSIDSDAN
+118 SNFNHNSIDSEVN
-131 NDVADSHGTNINLLN
+131 NDVADSYGTNINLLN
-146 MANGEIKLQD
+146 MANGDIKPQD
-156 VNKYFKDERN
+156 VYKIFEDERN
-166 DEKNKKNEKMEK
+166 EENNKKNEKMEK

-185 EIEKE
+185 D

-211 DQIEKDQTKD
+211 DQIEKDQAKE
-221 RNKSNVKSEAFRS
+221 RNKSNVKSEAFKS
-234 HLYISKKESGINLVE
+234 HLYVSKKESGINLAE
-249 NFNIFDDT
+249 NFNIFDET

-263 DSDESNSD
+263 DSDDSNSD
-271 DNNYSVNNSHNNDNS
+271 DNNYSINNSHNNDYS

-293 DENMDS
+293 NEIIES

-305 KNKQIIEKVEDKD
+305 KNEKKIDKGEDKS

-326 NTNNE
+326 NKNNE

-360 NNQIKPSKNNK
+360 NSQIKPSKNNK

-377 SKNANNDKF
+377 FKNTNNDKF

-417 YKNYLSKIEKKKVI
+417 YKNYLSKIDKKKVI

-437 EEFNQQVPNNNKK
+437 EEFNQKIPNYNKK
-450 DLKNNKR
+450 DINKNIR

-470 VDNKNYLAKIDK
+470 IDNKNYLSKLDK

-494 FNHKVPNYNKK
+494 FNYKVPNYNKK

-511 PKINDES
+511 RKKNDES

-539 MGSDTKI
+539 VGNDTKI

-573 SKNINANS
+573 SKNINSNN

-596 NGSQSESNKNSKDNN
+596 NGSQNESNKNNKDNN
-611 NYDEACIK
+611 NYDESCIK

-647 KIDDVKHQN
+647 KIDDIKQQN

-680 GGNKCETYMNEICQ
+680 GGNKCEYYLKEICQ

-703 KNVKKYDSNINSNQF
+703 KNVKKYDNNINSNQF

-736 NYNTNSLNE
+736 SYNIDSLNE

-759 NNNSDNIIKFIK
+759 NSDNIKKFIK
-771 TYKRYIRTSKVLL
+771 TYKRYIRTSKLL
-784 KDIKNIRESINSSPK
+784 FKDIKNIRENINSSPK

-842 YNEYQKELKNLEEP
+842 YNEYQKEMKNLEEP
-856 KKIVSSKD
+856 KKIESSKD

-893 VNKDREREKYKEKNK
+893 VNKDRDREKYKEKNK

>member
-16 NKLNKQEKEE
+16 NKLNKQEKDE
-26 LTNKV
+26 LTSKV
-31 DKTILFMLHNH
+31 DKTILFMLNSH
-42 KYKNSNSSLSLS
+42 KYKTSNTSNSLS
-54 NTSKDKKIS
+54 NTSKDKKNS
-63 NKHYITENMCDSK
+63 NKHYITENMYDSK

-90 EQTLIKNQQKTIPSN
+90 EQTLIKNPQKTIPSN

-118 SNFNHNSIDSDAN
+118 SNFNHNSIDSEVN
-131 NDVADSHGTNINLLN
+131 NDVADSYGTNINLLN
-146 MANGEIKLQD
+146 MANGDIKPQD
-156 VNKYFKDERN
+156 VYKIFEDERN
-166 DEKNKKNEKMEK
+166 EENNKKNEKMEK

-185 EIEKE
+185 D

-211 DQIEKDQTKD
+211 DQIEKDQAKE
-221 RNKSNVKSEAFRS
+221 RNKSNVKSEAFKS
-234 HLYISKKESGINLVE
+234 HLYVSKKESGINLAE
-249 NFNIFDDT
+249 NFNIFDET

-263 DSDESNSD
+263 DSDDSNSD
-271 DNNYSVNNSHNNDNS
+271 DNNYSINNSHNNDYS

-293 DENMDS
+293 NENIES

-305 KNKQIIEKVEDKD
+305 KNEKKIDKGEDKS

-326 NTNNE
+326 NKNNE

-360 NNQIKPSKNNK
+360 NSQIKPSKNNK
-371 NSNKND
+371 NSNKNVF
-377 SKNANNDKF
+377 KKTNNDKF

-417 YKNYLSKIEKKKVI
+417 YKNYLSKIDKKKVI

-437 EEFNQQVPNNNKK
+437 EEFNQKIPNYNKK
-450 DLKNNKR
+450 DINKNIR

-470 VDNKNYLAKIDK
+470 IDNKNYLSKLDK

-494 FNHKVPNYNKK
+494 FNYKVPNYNKK

-511 PKINDES
+511 PKKNDES

-539 MGSDTKI
+539 VGNDTKI

-573 SKNINANS
+573 SKNINSNN

-596 NGSQSESNKNSKDNN
+596 NGSQNESNKNNKDNN
-611 NYDEACIK
+611 NYDESCIK

-647 KIDDVKHQN
+647 KIDDIKQQN

-680 GGNKCETYMNEICQ
+680 GGNKCEYYLKEICQ

-703 KNVKKYDSNINSNQF
+703 KNVKKYDNNINSNQF

-736 NYNTNSLNE
+736 SYNIDSLNE

-759 NNNSDNIIKFIK
+759 NSDNIKKFIK
-771 TYKRYIRTSKVLL
+771 TYKRYIRTSKLL
-784 KDIKNIRESINSSPK
+784 FKDIKNIRENINSSPK

-842 YNEYQKELKNLEEP
+842 YNEYQKEMKNLEEP
-856 KKIVSSKD
+856 KKIESSKD

>member
-16 NKLNKQEKEE
+16 NKLNKQEKDE
-26 LTNKV
+26 LTSKV
-31 DKTILFMLHNH
+31 DKTILFMLNSH
-42 KYKNSNSSLSLS
+42 KYKTSNTSNSLS
-54 NTSKDKKIS
+54 NTSKDKKNS
-63 NKHYITENMCDSK
+63 NKHYITENMYDSK

-90 EQTLIKNQQKTIPSN
+90 EQTLIKNPQKTIPSN

-118 SNFNHNSIDSDAN
+118 SNFNHNSIDSEVN
-131 NDVADSHGTNINLLN
+131 NDVADSYGTNINLLN
-146 MANGEIKLQD
+146 MANGDIKPQD
-156 VNKYFKDERN
+156 VYKIFEDERN
-166 DEKNKKNEKMEK
+166 EENNKKNEKMEK

-185 EIEKE
+185 D

-211 DQIEKDQTKD
+211 DQIEKDQAKE
-221 RNKSNVKSEAFRS
+221 RNKSNVKSEAFKS
-234 HLYISKKESGINLVE
+234 HLYVSKKESGINLAE
-249 NFNIFDDT
+249 NFNIFDET

-263 DSDESNSD
+263 DSDDSNSD
-271 DNNYSVNNSHNNDNS
+271 DNNYSINNSHNNDYS

-293 DENMDS
+293 NENIES

-305 KNKQIIEKVEDKD
+305 KNEKKIDKGEDKS

-326 NTNNE
+326 NKNNE

-360 NNQIKPSKNNK
+360 NSQIKPSKNNK

-377 SKNANNDKF
+377 FKNINNDKF

-417 YKNYLSKIEKKKVI
+417 YKNYLSKIDKKKVI

-437 EEFNQQVPNNNKK
+437 EEFNQKIPNYNKK
-450 DLKNNKR
+450 DINKNIR

-463 RSEHSNN
+463 RSENSNN
-470 VDNKNYLAKIDK
+470 IDNKNYLSKLDK

-494 FNHKVPNYNKK
+494 FNYKVPNYNKK

-511 PKINDES
+511 PKKNDES

-539 MGSDTKI
+539 VGNDTKI

-573 SKNINANS
+573 SKNINSNN

-596 NGSQSESNKNSKDNN
+596 NGSQNESNKNNKDNN
-611 NYDEACIK
+611 NYDESCIK

-647 KIDDVKHQN
+647 KIDDIKQQN

-680 GGNKCETYMNEICQ
+680 GGNKCEYYLKEICQ

-703 KNVKKYDSNINSNQF
+703 KNVKKYDNNINSNQF

-736 NYNTNSLNE
+736 SYNIDSLNE

-759 NNNSDNIIKFIK
+759 NSDNIKKFIK
-771 TYKRYIRTSKVLL
+771 TYKRYIRTSKLL
-784 KDIKNIRESINSSPK
+784 FKDIKNIRENINSSPK

-842 YNEYQKELKNLEEP
+842 YNEYQKEMKNLEEP
-856 KKIVSSKD
+856 KKIESSKD

-908 NK
+908 TK

>member
-16 NKLNKQEKEE
+16 NKLNKQEKDE
-26 LTNKV
+26 LTSKL
-31 DKTILFMLHNH
+31 DKTILFMLNSH
-42 KYKNSNSSLSLS
+42 KYKTSNTSNSLS
-54 NTSKDKKIS
+54 NTIKDKKNS
-63 NKHYITENMCDSK
+63 NKHYITENMYDSK

-90 EQTLIKNQQKTIPSN
+90 EQSLIKNQQKIIPSN
-105 SQVNKNIPMTHHI
+105 NQINKNIPMTHHI
-118 SNFNHNSIDSDAN
+118 SNFNHNSVDSEAN

-146 MANGEIKLQD
+146 MANGDIKPQD
-156 VNKYFKDERN
+156 VYKIFKDERN
-166 DEKNKKNEKMEK
+166 EEKNKKNEKMEK
-178 IEKTENK
+178 IEKTEK
-185 EIEKE
+185 KDV
-190 KENEKQKM
+190 ENEKQKI

-211 DQIEKDQTKD
+211 DQIEKDQTKE
-221 RNKSNVKSEAFRS
+221 RNKSNVKSEAFKS
-234 HLYISKKESGINLVE
+234 HLYVSKKESGINLAE
-249 NFNIFDDT
+249 NFNIFDET

-263 DSDESNSD
+263 DSDDSNSD
-271 DNNYSVNNSHNNDNS
+271 DNNYSINNSHNNDYS
-286 NEEEKNK
+286 NEKEKNK
-293 DENMDS
+293 DENIES

-305 KNKQIIEKVEDKD
+305 KNEQKIEKIEDKS

-326 NTNNE
+326 NKNNE

-347 ENLDDLDFKESNN
+347 ENLDDLDIKESNN
-360 NNQIKPSKNNK
+360 NNQIKPSKINK
-371 NSNKND
+371 NSNKNEF
-377 SKNANNDKF
+377 KNTNNDKF

-396 HQNPIRKNSLTSR
+396 HQNPIRKNSLTSK
-409 SEHSNNID
+409 SDHSNNID
-417 YKNYLSKIEKKKVI
+417 YKNYLSKIDKKKVI

-437 EEFNQQVPNNNKK
+437 EEFNHKVPNYNKK
-450 DLKNNKR
+450 DLNNNIR

-470 VDNKNYLAKIDK
+470 IDNKNYFGKIDK

-511 PKINDES
+511 PKINEES
-518 KNNTDIKETIIKNE
+518 KNNIDIKETIIRKE

-539 MGSDTKI
+539 VGNDTKI
-546 INSKKSS
+546 INNKKSS

-573 SKNINANS
+573 SKNINSNNN
-581 TSENKNKINSINKNK
+581 SENKNKINKNK
-596 NGSQSESNKNSKDNN
+596 NGSQNESNKNNKDNN

-626 EIKRKLSN
+626 EIKRKVSN

-647 KIDDVKHQN
+647 KIDDVKQQN

-665 FLNIIKILQILFSNL
+665 FLNIIKILQILFSNF
-680 GGNKCETYMNEICQ
+680 GGNKCENYMKEICQ

-703 KNVKKYDSNINSNQF
+703 KNVKKYDTDINSNQF

-736 NYNTNSLNE
+736 NYNISSLDE
-745 LISKKNNNDNNNNN
+745 LISKKNNNDNN

-771 TYKRYIRTSKVLL
+771 TYKRYVRTSKMLL
-784 KDIKNIRESINSSPK
+784 KDIKNVRENINSSPK

-842 YNEYQKELKNLEEP
+842 YNEYQKEMKNLEEP
-856 KKIVSSKD
+856 KKIESSKD

>member
-1 MKKIQEQLENFLSIN
+1 MEKIQEQLENFLSIN
-16 NKLNKQEKEE
+16 NKLNIEEKNE
-26 LTNKV
+26 LTIKV
-31 DKTILFMLHNH
+31 DKTILFMLNSH
-42 KYKNSNSSLSLS
+42 KYKTSNTSNSLS
-54 NTSKDKKIS
+54 NSSKDKKNL
-63 NKHYITENMCDSK
+63 NKHYITENMYDSK

-90 EQTLIKNQQKTIPSN
+90 DQTLIKNQQKTISSN
-105 SQVNKNIPMTHHI
+105 GQANKNIPMTHHI
-118 SNFNHNSIDSDAN
+118 SNFNHNSIDSYAN
-131 NDVADSHGTNINLLN
+131 NDVAGSHGTNINLLN
-146 MANGEIKLQD
+146 MANGDIKPQD
-156 VNKYFKDERN
+156 VYKIFKDERN
-166 DEKNKKNEKMEK
+166 EENNKKNEKMEK
-178 IEKTENK
+178 IEKTEN
-185 EIEKE
+185 KE

-211 DQIEKDQTKD
+211 DPIEKDQTKEK
-221 RNKSNVKSEAFRS
+221 NKSNVKSETFKS
-234 HLYISKKESGINLVE
+234 HLYVNKKESGINLAE
-249 NFNIFDDT
+249 NFNIFDET
-257 KMIKEN
+257 KMIKED
-263 DSDESNSD
+263 DSDDSNS
-271 DNNYSVNNSHNNDNS
+271 DNNYSINNSYNNDS
-286 NEEEKNK
+286 NEEKKNK
-293 DENMDS
+293 GENIES

-305 KNKQIIEKVEDKD
+305 KNEQKMEKVEDKS
-318 VSPFNGKE
+318 VSPFNDKE
-326 NTNNE
+326 NKNNE

-337 GGLRICIPID
+337 GGLKICIPID
-347 ENLDDLDFKESNN
+347 ENLDDLDFKENN
-360 NNQIKPSKNNK
+360 NSQIKPSKKIK

-377 SKNANNDKF
+377 FKNTNNDKF

-396 HQNPIRKNSLTSR
+396 HQNPIRKNSFTSR

-437 EEFNQQVPNNNKK
+437 EEFNQKVPNYNKK
-450 DLKNNKR
+450 DYNNNKR

-470 VDNKNYLAKIDK
+470 IDNKNYLTKIDK

-518 KNNTDIKETIIKNE
+518 RNNTDIKETIIKNE

-539 MGSDTKI
+539 VGNDTKI
-546 INSKKSS
+546 INTKKSS
-553 SMKNIKSLKYNGSSK
+553 SMKNIKSLKYNGSSR

-573 SKNINANS
+573 SKNINANNS
-581 TSENKNKINSINKNK
+581 SENKINSINKNK
-596 NGSQSESNKNSKDNN
+596 NGSQNESNKNNKDNN
-611 NYDEACIK
+611 NYDEDCIK

-647 KIDDVKHQN
+647 KIDDVKQQN
-656 DYLRRKKRT
+656 NYIKRKKRT
-665 FLNIIKILQILFSNL
+665 YLNIIKILQILFSNL
-680 GGNKCETYMNEICQ
+680 GGNKCESYLKEICQ

-703 KNVKKYDSNINSNQF
+703 KNVKKYDNDINNNQF

-736 NYNTNSLNE
+736 NYNISSLNE
-745 LISKKNNNDNNNNN
+745 LIPKKNNNDNNN
-759 NNNSDNIIKFIK
+759 SDNIKKFIK
-771 TYKRYIRTSKVLL
+771 AYKRYVRTSKKLL
-784 KDIKNIRESINSSPK
+784 KDIKNVRESMNSSPK
-799 INATTNFEKKYE
+799 INVTTNFEKKYE

-842 YNEYQKELKNLEEP
+842 YNEYQKEMKNLEDP
-856 KKIVSSKD
+856 KKIESSKD
-864 KNSETKK
+864 KNSKTKK

-893 VNKDREREKYKEKNK
+893 VNKDREKEKYKEKNK